1 MAMNNRVLSIEIGN
15 SFTKICEM
23 DYKVKKPKVYKVLT
37 VETPEGIVVD
47 GMLQPTQEY
56 ADRMVNALGTNGI
69 RTKKVIFTIS
79 STRVASREV
88 QIPNVKASKIEALV
102 KTNANEYFP
111 VDLTQY
117 EIGHYL
123 AGGLT
128 ENGKLRVMALAVPKA
143 LLDSYY
149 QLAQMCSWE
158 VECFD
163 YSSNSLY
170 QILRDEKSEKVTMVI
185 KIDENSTIVTV
196 LSAGKVLLQRTVAY
210 GVQDAIDTMIAS
222 GAYAV
227 NDPMSAV
234 ERFQKKTCLNR
245 VLHPGDKVWEENAGR
260 WEDEDAGNVEVT
272 EARQK
277 ITASLEPL
285 IVGVSR
291 VIDFYD
297 SRNSENPIEKSY
309 VTGLGGSFSGMS
321 KLFTNCLERKVHT
334 LSEMDDKIGMSK
346 AIRSTRP
353 AAYISCLGAVLAP
366 VGLIDKSTQKS
377 KGLTVVSGTN
387 YTFVSVA
394 VLVLGVILSIAMA
407 ATSVTRYLGNVAQ
420 NVYLQNR
427 VQELQPAQA
436 VYNDYLAAE
445 AQYDKYTY
453 LYAYTQTPNEN
464 LVEFINELEQILPD
478 SFYTNSFSSDQTGIS
493 MSVTVEGKAAA
504 ARTILNIR
512 NMQSIDDVEISNITD
527 SKDETGT
534 SIVTFSITGSYKV
547 LGVILSIAMAATSV
561 TRYLGNVAQ
570 NVYLQN
576 RVQELQPAQAVY
588 NDYLAAEAQYDKYTY
603 LYAYTQTPN
612 ENLVEFI
619 NELEQILPDSF
630 YTNSFS
636 SDQTGISMSVTV
648 EGKAAAARTIL
659 NIRNMQSIDDVE
671 ISNITDSKDE
681 TGTSIV
687 TFSITGS
694 YKELTDETEE
704 SGEAQADTQTAQ

>member
-1 MAMNNRVLSIEIGN
+1 MNNRVLSIEIGN
-15 SFTKICEM
+15 SFTKICEI

-37 VETPEGIVVD
+37 VETPEGVVVD

-56 ADRMVNALGTNGI
+56 ADHLVNALGTNGI
-69 RTKKVIFTIS
+69 RTKRVIFTIS

-88 QIPNVKASKIEALV
+88 QIPNVKANKIEALV
-102 KTNANEYFP
+102 KTNANDYFP

-128 ENGKLRVMALAVPKA
+128 EEGKLRVMALAVPKA
-143 LLDSYY
+143 LLNSYY
-149 QLAQMCSWE
+149 QLAQMCGWE

-170 QILRDEKSEKVTMVI
+170 QILRDEKSEKVTMMI
-185 KIDENSTIVTV
+185 KIDENNTIVTV

-210 GVQDAIDTMIAS
+210 GVQDAIETMIAS

-245 VLHPGDKVWEENAGR
+245 VLHQGDKLWEENAGR

-272 EARQK
+272 AARQK

-297 SRNSENPIEKSY
+297 SRNSDTPIERTY

-366 VGLIDKSTQKS
+366 VGLIDKSQQKA
-377 KGLTVVSGTN
+377 KGMTIVSGTN

-407 ATSVTRYLGNVAQ
+407 VTSLTRYFGTVAENVT
-420 NVYLQNR
+420 LQAR
-427 VQELQPAQA
+427 VEELQPAQT
-436 VYNDYLAAE
+436 VYNEYLSAA
-445 AQYDKYTY
+445 AQYDKYKY
-453 LYAYTQTPNEN
+453 LYEYTENPNEN

-478 SFYTNSFSSDQTGIS
+478 SFYTDSFSSDQTGIS
-493 MSVTVEGKAAA
+493 MTVNVEGKAAA

-512 NMQSIDDVEISNITD
+512 NMESIEDVQISNITD
-527 SKDETGT
+527 NQDEMGGSWVMFSMTGT
-534 SIVTFSITGSYKV
+534 YRE
-547 LGVILSIAMAATSV
+547 LS
-561 TRYLGNVAQ
+561 
-570 NVYLQN
+570 
-576 RVQELQPAQAVY
+576 
-588 NDYLAAEAQYDKYTY
+588 
-603 LYAYTQTPN
+603 
-612 ENLVEFI
+612 
-619 NELEQILPDSF
+619 
-630 YTNSFS
+630 
-636 SDQTGISMSVTV
+636 
-648 EGKAAAARTIL
+648 
-659 NIRNMQSIDDVE
+659 
-671 ISNITDSKDE
+671 
-681 TGTSIV
+681 
-687 TFSITGS
+687 
-694 YKELTDETEE
+694 DETEE
-704 SGEAQADTQTAQ
+704 TGETVESTQSVQ

>member
-1 MAMNNRVLSIEIGN
+1 MNNRVLSIEIGN
-15 SFTKICEM
+15 SFTKICEI

-37 VETPEGIVVD
+37 VETPEGVVVD

-56 ADRMVNALGTNGI
+56 ADHLVNALGTNGI
-69 RTKKVIFTIS
+69 RTKRVIFTIS

-88 QIPNVKASKIEALV
+88 QIPNVKANKIEALV
-102 KTNANEYFP
+102 KTNANDYFP

-128 ENGKLRVMALAVPKA
+128 EEGKLRVMALAVPKA
-143 LLDSYY
+143 LLNSYY
-149 QLAQMCSWE
+149 QLAQMCGWE

-170 QILRDEKSEKVTMVI
+170 QILRDEKSEKVTMMI

-210 GVQDAIDTMIAS
+210 GVQDAIETMIAS

-245 VLHPGDKVWEENAGR
+245 VLHQGDKLWEENAGR

-272 EARQK
+272 AARQK

-297 SRNSENPIEKSY
+297 SRNSDTPIERTY

-334 LSEMDDKIGMSK
+334 LSDMDDKIGMSK

-366 VGLIDKSTQKS
+366 VGLIDKSTQKA

-394 VLVLGVILSIAMA
+394 ILVLGVILSIAMA
-407 ATSVTRYLGNVAQ
+407 VTSLTRYFGTVAENVA
-420 NVYLQNR
+420 LQAR
-427 VQELQPAQA
+427 VEELQPAQA
-436 VYNDYLAAE
+436 VYNEYLSAA
-445 AQYDKYTY
+445 AQYDKYKY
-453 LYAYTQTPNEN
+453 LYEYTENPNEN
-464 LVEFINELEQILPD
+464 LVEFINELEQILPS
-478 SFYTNSFSSDQTGIS
+478 SFWTNSFSSDMEGIS

-512 NMQSIDDVEISNITD
+512 NMESIEDVQISNITD
-527 SKDETGT
+527 TQNELGESA
-534 SIVTFSITGSYKV
+534 VTFSITG
-547 LGVILSIAMAATSV
+547 
-561 TRYLGNVAQ
+561 
-570 NVYLQN
+570 
-576 RVQELQPAQAVY
+576 
-588 NDYLAAEAQYDKYTY
+588 TY
-603 LYAYTQTPN
+603 ADIHADTEET
-612 ENLVEFI
+612 E
-619 NELEQILPDSF
+619 S
-630 YTNSFS
+630 
-636 SDQTGISMSVTV
+636 TGDT
-648 EGKAAAARTIL
+648 
-659 NIRNMQSIDDVE
+659 
-671 ISNITDSKDE
+671 
-681 TGTSIV
+681 TGT
-687 TFSITGS
+687 
-694 YKELTDETEE
+694 
-704 SGEAQADTQTAQ
+704 TAQ

>member
-1 MAMNNRVLSIEIGN
+1 MAMNNRVLSIEISN
-15 SFTKICEM
+15 SFTKICEI

-37 VETPEGIVVD
+37 VETPEGVVVD

-56 ADRMVNALGTNGI
+56 ADHLVNALGTNGI
-69 RTKKVIFTIS
+69 RTKRVIFTIS

-88 QIPNVKASKIEALV
+88 QIPNVKANKIEALV
-102 KTNANEYFP
+102 KTNANDYFP

-128 ENGKLRVMALAVPKA
+128 EDGKLRVMALAVPKA
-143 LLDSYY
+143 LLNSYY
-149 QLAQMCSWE
+149 QLAQMCGWE

-170 QILRDEKSEKVTMVI
+170 QILRDEKTETVTMMI

-210 GVQDAIDTMIAS
+210 GVQDAIETMIAS

-245 VLHPGDKVWEENAGR
+245 VLHQGDKLWEENAGR

-272 EARQK
+272 AARQK
-277 ITASLEPL
+277 ITSSLETL

-297 SRNSENPIEKSY
+297 SRNGDNPIQKTF

-334 LSEMDDKIGMSK
+334 LSDMEDKIGMSK

-366 VGLIDKSTQKS
+366 VGLIDKSQQKA
-377 KGLTVVSGTN
+377 KGMTVVSGTN

-407 ATSVTRYLGNVAQ
+407 VTSLTRYFGTVAENVA
-420 NVYLQNR
+420 LQAR
-427 VQELQPAQA
+427 VEELQPAQA
-436 VYNDYLAAE
+436 VYNDYLATA
-445 AQYDKYTY
+445 AQYDKYQY
-453 LYAYTQTPNEN
+453 LYEYTENPNEN
-464 LVEFINELEQILPD
+464 LVEFINELEQILPS
-478 SFYTNSFSSDQTGIS
+478 SFWTNSFSSDMEGIS

-512 NMQSIDDVEISNITD
+512 NMESIEDVQISNITD
-527 SKDETGT
+527 SKDEAGKST
-534 SIVTFSITGSYKV
+534 VTFSITGTYK
-547 LGVILSIAMAATSV
+547 A
-561 TRYLGNVAQ
+561 
-570 NVYLQN
+570 
-576 RVQELQPAQAVY
+576 
-588 NDYLAAEAQYDKYTY
+588 
-603 LYAYTQTPN
+603 
-612 ENLVEFI
+612 
-619 NELEQILPDSF
+619 
-630 YTNSFS
+630 
-636 SDQTGISMSVTV
+636 
-648 EGKAAAARTIL
+648 
-659 NIRNMQSIDDVE
+659 
-671 ISNITDSKDE
+671 
-681 TGTSIV
+681 
-687 TFSITGS
+687 
-694 YKELTDETEE
+694 LTDESAEQT
-704 SGEAQADTQTAQ
+704 DTLTVQ

>member
-15 SFTKICEM
+15 SFTKICEI

-37 VETPEGIVVD
+37 VETPEGVVVD

-56 ADRMVNALGTNGI
+56 ADRMVSALGTNGI

-88 QIPNVKASKIEALV
+88 QIPNVKANKIEALV
-102 KTNANEYFP
+102 KTNANDYFP

-128 ENGKLRVMALAVPKA
+128 EEGKLRVMALAVPKA

-149 QLAQMCSWE
+149 QLAQMCGWE

-170 QILRDEKSEKVTMVI
+170 QILRDEKTETVTMMI

-210 GVQDAIDTMIAS
+210 GVQDAIETMIAS

-245 VLHPGDKVWEENAGR
+245 VLHQGDKLWEENAGR

-272 EARQK
+272 TARQK

-297 SRNSENPIEKSY
+297 SRNSDNPIQKTF

-366 VGLIDKSTQKS
+366 VGLIDKSQQKA
-377 KGLTVVSGTN
+377 KGMTVVSGTN

-407 ATSVTRYLGNVAQ
+407 VTSLTRYFGTVAENVA
-420 NVYLQNR
+420 LQAR
-427 VQELQPAQA
+427 VEELQPAQA
-436 VYNDYLAAE
+436 VYNEYLSAA
-445 AQYDKYTY
+445 AQYDKYKY
-453 LYAYTQTPNEN
+453 LYEYTENPNEN

-478 SFYTNSFSSDQTGIS
+478 SFYTDSFSSDQTGIS
-493 MSVTVEGKAAA
+493 MTVNVEGKAAA

-512 NMQSIDDVEISNITD
+512 NMESIEDVQISNITD
-527 SKDETGT
+527 NQDEMGGSWVMFSMTGT
-534 SIVTFSITGSYKV
+534 YRE
-547 LGVILSIAMAATSV
+547 LS
-561 TRYLGNVAQ
+561 
-570 NVYLQN
+570 
-576 RVQELQPAQAVY
+576 
-588 NDYLAAEAQYDKYTY
+588 
-603 LYAYTQTPN
+603 
-612 ENLVEFI
+612 
-619 NELEQILPDSF
+619 
-630 YTNSFS
+630 
-636 SDQTGISMSVTV
+636 
-648 EGKAAAARTIL
+648 
-659 NIRNMQSIDDVE
+659 
-671 ISNITDSKDE
+671 
-681 TGTSIV
+681 
-687 TFSITGS
+687 
-694 YKELTDETEE
+694 DETEE
-704 SGEAQADTQTAQ
+704 TGETVESTQSVQ

>member
-15 SFTKICEM
+15 SFTKICEI

-37 VETPEGIVVD
+37 VETPEGVVVD

-56 ADRMVNALGTNGI
+56 ADHLVNALGTNGI
-69 RTKKVIFTIS
+69 HTRRVIFTIS

-88 QIPNVKASKIEALV
+88 QIPNVKANKIEALV
-102 KTNANEYFP
+102 KTNANDYFP

-128 ENGKLRVMALAVPKA
+128 EEGKLRVMALAVPKA

-149 QLAQMCSWE
+149 QLAQMCGWE

-170 QILRDEKSEKVTMVI
+170 QILRDEKSEKVTMMI

-210 GVQDAIDTMIAS
+210 GVQDAIETMIAS

-245 VLHPGDKVWEENAGR
+245 VLHQGDKLWEENAGR

-272 EARQK
+272 AARQK
-277 ITASLEPL
+277 ITSSLEPL

-297 SRNSENPIEKSY
+297 SRNSNTPIERTY

-366 VGLIDKSTQKS
+366 VGLIDKSTQKA

-407 ATSVTRYLGNVAQ
+407 VTSLTRYFGTVAENVA
-420 NVYLQNR
+420 LQAR
-427 VQELQPAQA
+427 VEELQPAQT
-436 VYNDYLAAE
+436 VYNEYLSTA
-445 AQYDKYTY
+445 AQYDKYKY
-453 LYAYTQTPNEN
+453 LYEYTENPNEN
-464 LVEFINELEQILPD
+464 LVEFINELEQILPS
-478 SFYTNSFSSDQTGIS
+478 SFWTNSFSSDMEGIS

-512 NMQSIDDVEISNITD
+512 NMESIEDVQISNITD
-527 SKDETGT
+527 TQNELGESA
-534 SIVTFSITGSYKV
+534 VTFSITG
-547 LGVILSIAMAATSV
+547 
-561 TRYLGNVAQ
+561 
-570 NVYLQN
+570 
-576 RVQELQPAQAVY
+576 
-588 NDYLAAEAQYDKYTY
+588 TY
-603 LYAYTQTPN
+603 ADIHADTEET
-612 ENLVEFI
+612 E
-619 NELEQILPDSF
+619 S
-630 YTNSFS
+630 
-636 SDQTGISMSVTV
+636 TGDT
-648 EGKAAAARTIL
+648 
-659 NIRNMQSIDDVE
+659 
-671 ISNITDSKDE
+671 
-681 TGTSIV
+681 TGT
-687 TFSITGS
+687 
-694 YKELTDETEE
+694 
-704 SGEAQADTQTAQ
+704 TAQ

>member
-1 MAMNNRVLSIEIGN
+1 MNNRVLSIEIGN
-15 SFTKICEM
+15 SFTKICEI

-37 VETPEGIVVD
+37 VETPEGVVVD

-56 ADRMVNALGTNGI
+56 ADHLVNALGTNGI

-88 QIPNVKASKIEALV
+88 QIPNVKTNKIEALV
-102 KTNANEYFP
+102 KTNANDYFP

-128 ENGKLRVMALAVPKA
+128 EEGKLRVMALAVPKA

-149 QLAQMCSWE
+149 QLAQMCGWE

-170 QILRDEKSEKVTMVI
+170 QILRDEKSEKVTMMI

-210 GVQDAIDTMIAS
+210 GVQDAIETMIAS

-245 VLHPGDKVWEENAGR
+245 VLHQGDKLWEENAGR

-272 EARQK
+272 AARQK

-297 SRNSENPIEKSY
+297 SRNSDTPIERTY

-366 VGLIDKSTQKS
+366 VGLIDKSTQKA

-407 ATSVTRYLGNVAQ
+407 VTSLTRYFGTVAENVA
-420 NVYLQNR
+420 LQAR
-427 VQELQPAQA
+427 VEELQPAQT
-436 VYNDYLAAE
+436 VYNEYLSTA
-445 AQYDKYTY
+445 AQYDKYKY
-453 LYAYTQTPNEN
+453 LYEYTENPNEN

-478 SFYTNSFSSDQTGIS
+478 SFYTDSFSSDQTGIS
-493 MSVTVEGKAAA
+493 MTVNVEGKAAA

-512 NMQSIDDVEISNITD
+512 NMESIEDVQISNITD
-527 SKDETGT
+527 NQDEMGGSWVMFSMTGT
-534 SIVTFSITGSYKV
+534 YRE
-547 LGVILSIAMAATSV
+547 LS
-561 TRYLGNVAQ
+561 
-570 NVYLQN
+570 
-576 RVQELQPAQAVY
+576 
-588 NDYLAAEAQYDKYTY
+588 
-603 LYAYTQTPN
+603 
-612 ENLVEFI
+612 
-619 NELEQILPDSF
+619 
-630 YTNSFS
+630 
-636 SDQTGISMSVTV
+636 
-648 EGKAAAARTIL
+648 
-659 NIRNMQSIDDVE
+659 
-671 ISNITDSKDE
+671 
-681 TGTSIV
+681 
-687 TFSITGS
+687 
-694 YKELTDETEE
+694 DETEE
-704 SGEAQADTQTAQ
+704 TGETVESTQSVQ

>member
-1 MAMNNRVLSIEIGN
+1 MNNRVLSIEIGN
-15 SFTKICEM
+15 SFTKICEI

-37 VETPEGIVVD
+37 VETPEGVVVD

-56 ADRMVNALGTNGI
+56 ADHLVNALGTNGI
-69 RTKKVIFTIS
+69 RTRRVIFTIS

-88 QIPNVKASKIEALV
+88 QIPNVKANKIEALV
-102 KTNANEYFP
+102 KTNANDYFP

-128 ENGKLRVMALAVPKA
+128 EEGKLRVMALAVPKA

-149 QLAQMCSWE
+149 QLAQMCGWE

-170 QILRDEKSEKVTMVI
+170 QILRDEKSEKVTMMI

-210 GVQDAIDTMIAS
+210 GVQDAIETMIAS

-245 VLHPGDKVWEENAGR
+245 VLHQGDKLWEENAGR

-272 EARQK
+272 AARQK
-277 ITASLEPL
+277 ITSSLEPL

-297 SRNSENPIEKSY
+297 SRNSNTPIERTY

-334 LSEMDDKIGMSK
+334 LSDMDDKIGMSK

-366 VGLIDKSTQKS
+366 VGLIDKSQQKG
-377 KGLTVVSGTN
+377 KGMTVVSGTN

-407 ATSVTRYLGNVAQ
+407 VTSLTRYFGTVAENVA
-420 NVYLQNR
+420 LQAR
-427 VQELQPAQA
+427 VEELQPAQT
-436 VYNDYLAAE
+436 VYNEYLSAA
-445 AQYDKYTY
+445 AQYDKYKY
-453 LYAYTQTPNEN
+453 LYEYTENPNEN

-478 SFYTNSFSSDQTGIS
+478 SFYTDSFSSDQTGIS
-493 MSVTVEGKAAA
+493 MTVNVEGKAAA

-512 NMQSIDDVEISNITD
+512 NMESIEDVQISNITD
-527 SKDETGT
+527 NQDEMGGSWVMFSMTGT
-534 SIVTFSITGSYKV
+534 YRE
-547 LGVILSIAMAATSV
+547 LS
-561 TRYLGNVAQ
+561 
-570 NVYLQN
+570 
-576 RVQELQPAQAVY
+576 
-588 NDYLAAEAQYDKYTY
+588 
-603 LYAYTQTPN
+603 
-612 ENLVEFI
+612 
-619 NELEQILPDSF
+619 
-630 YTNSFS
+630 
-636 SDQTGISMSVTV
+636 
-648 EGKAAAARTIL
+648 
-659 NIRNMQSIDDVE
+659 
-671 ISNITDSKDE
+671 
-681 TGTSIV
+681 
-687 TFSITGS
+687 
-694 YKELTDETEE
+694 DETEE
-704 SGEAQADTQTAQ
+704 TGETVESTQSVQ

>member
-1 MAMNNRVLSIEIGN
+1 MAMNNRVLSIEISN
-15 SFTKICEM
+15 SFTKICEI

-37 VETPEGIVVD
+37 VETPEGVVVD

-56 ADRMVNALGTNGI
+56 ADHLVNALGTNGI
-69 RTKKVIFTIS
+69 HTKRVIFTIS

-88 QIPNVKASKIEALV
+88 QIPNVKANKIEALV
-102 KTNANEYFP
+102 KTNANDYFP

-128 ENGKLRVMALAVPKA
+128 EDGKLRVMALAVPKA
-143 LLDSYY
+143 LLNSYY
-149 QLAQMCSWE
+149 QLAQMCGWE

-170 QILRDEKSEKVTMVI
+170 QILRDEKTETVTMMI

-210 GVQDAIDTMIAS
+210 GVQDAIETMIAS

-245 VLHPGDKVWEENAGR
+245 VLHQGDKLWEENAGR

-272 EARQK
+272 AARQK
-277 ITASLEPL
+277 ITSTLEPL
-285 IVGVSR
+285 IVGVNR

-297 SRNSENPIEKSY
+297 SRNGDTPIERTY

-334 LSEMDDKIGMSK
+334 LSDMEDKIGMSK

-366 VGLIDKSTQKS
+366 VGLIDKSQQKA
-377 KGLTVVSGTN
+377 KGMTVVSGTN

-407 ATSVTRYLGNVAQ
+407 VTSLTRYFGTVAENVA
-420 NVYLQNR
+420 LQAR
-427 VQELQPAQA
+427 VEELQPAQT
-436 VYNDYLAAE
+436 VYNEYLSTA
-445 AQYDKYTY
+445 AQYDKYKY
-453 LYAYTQTPNEN
+453 LYEYTENPNEN

-478 SFYTNSFSSDQTGIS
+478 SFYTDSFSSDQTGIS
-493 MSVTVEGKAAA
+493 MTVNVEGKAAA

-512 NMQSIDDVEISNITD
+512 NMESIEDVQISNITD
-527 SKDETGT
+527 NQDEMGGSWVMFSMTGT
-534 SIVTFSITGSYKV
+534 YRE
-547 LGVILSIAMAATSV
+547 LS
-561 TRYLGNVAQ
+561 
-570 NVYLQN
+570 
-576 RVQELQPAQAVY
+576 
-588 NDYLAAEAQYDKYTY
+588 
-603 LYAYTQTPN
+603 
-612 ENLVEFI
+612 
-619 NELEQILPDSF
+619 
-630 YTNSFS
+630 
-636 SDQTGISMSVTV
+636 
-648 EGKAAAARTIL
+648 
-659 NIRNMQSIDDVE
+659 
-671 ISNITDSKDE
+671 
-681 TGTSIV
+681 
-687 TFSITGS
+687 
-694 YKELTDETEE
+694 DETEE
-704 SGEAQADTQTAQ
+704 TGETVESTQSVQ

>member
-1 MAMNNRVLSIEIGN
+1 MNNRVLSIEIGN
-15 SFTKICEM
+15 SFTKICEI

-37 VETPEGIVVD
+37 VETPEGVVVD

-56 ADRMVNALGTNGI
+56 ADHLVNALGTNGI
-69 RTKKVIFTIS
+69 RTRKVIFTIS

-88 QIPNVKASKIEALV
+88 QIPNVKANKIEALV
-102 KTNANEYFP
+102 KTNANDYFP

-128 ENGKLRVMALAVPKA
+128 EDGKLRVMALAVPKA
-143 LLDSYY
+143 LLNSYY
-149 QLAQMCSWE
+149 QLAQMCGWE

-170 QILRDEKSEKVTMVI
+170 QILRDEKTETVTMMI
-185 KIDENSTIVTV
+185 KIDENNTIVTV

-210 GVQDAIDTMIAS
+210 GVQDAIETMITS
-222 GAYAV
+222 GVYAV

-245 VLHPGDKVWEENAGR
+245 VLHQGDKLWEENAGR

-272 EARQK
+272 AARQK
-277 ITASLEPL
+277 ITSSLETL

-297 SRNSENPIEKSY
+297 SRNGDNPIQKTF

-334 LSEMDDKIGMSK
+334 LSDMEDKIGMSK

-366 VGLIDKSTQKS
+366 VGLIDKRQQKA
-377 KGLTVVSGTN
+377 KGMTVVSGTN

-407 ATSVTRYLGNVAQ
+407 VTSLTRYFGTVAENVA
-420 NVYLQNR
+420 LQAR
-427 VQELQPAQA
+427 VEELQPAQA
-436 VYNDYLAAE
+436 VYNDYLATA
-445 AQYDKYTY
+445 AQYDKYQY
-453 LYAYTQTPNEN
+453 LYEYTENPNEN
-464 LVEFINELEQILPD
+464 LVEFINELEQILPS
-478 SFYTNSFSSDQTGIS
+478 SFWTNSFSSDMEGIS

-512 NMQSIDDVEISNITD
+512 NMESIEDVQISNITD
-527 SKDETGT
+527 AQNELGESA
-534 SIVTFSITGSYKV
+534 VTFSITGTYADIHADSEEAENT
-547 LGVILSIAMAATSV
+547 GDAA
-561 TRYLGNVAQ
+561 
-570 NVYLQN
+570 
-576 RVQELQPAQAVY
+576 
-588 NDYLAAEAQYDKYTY
+588 
-603 LYAYTQTPN
+603 
-612 ENLVEFI
+612 
-619 NELEQILPDSF
+619 
-630 YTNSFS
+630 
-636 SDQTGISMSVTV
+636 
-648 EGKAAAARTIL
+648 
-659 NIRNMQSIDDVE
+659 
-671 ISNITDSKDE
+671 
-681 TGTSIV
+681 GT
-687 TFSITGS
+687 
-694 YKELTDETEE
+694 
-704 SGEAQADTQTAQ
+704 TAQ

>member
-1 MAMNNRVLSIEIGN
+1 MAMNNRVLSIEISN
-15 SFTKICEM
+15 SFTKICEI

-37 VETPEGIVVD
+37 VETPEGVVVD

-56 ADRMVNALGTNGI
+56 ADHLVNALGTNGI
-69 RTKKVIFTIS
+69 RTKRVIFTIS

-88 QIPNVKASKIEALV
+88 QIPNVKANKIEALV
-102 KTNANEYFP
+102 KTNANDYFP

-128 ENGKLRVMALAVPKA
+128 EDGKLRVMALAVPKA
-143 LLDSYY
+143 LLNSYY
-149 QLAQMCSWE
+149 QLAQMCGWE

-170 QILRDEKSEKVTMVI
+170 QILRDEKSEKVTMMI
-185 KIDENSTIVTV
+185 KIDENNTIVTV

-210 GVQDAIDTMIAS
+210 GVQDAIETMIAS

-245 VLHPGDKVWEENAGR
+245 VLHQGDKLWEENAGR

-272 EARQK
+272 AARQK
-277 ITASLEPL
+277 ITSTLEPL
-285 IVGVSR
+285 IVGVNR

-297 SRNSENPIEKSY
+297 SRNGDTPIERTY

-334 LSEMDDKIGMSK
+334 LSDMEDKIGMSK

-366 VGLIDKSTQKS
+366 VGLIDKSQQKA
-377 KGLTVVSGTN
+377 KGMTVVSGTN

-407 ATSVTRYLGNVAQ
+407 VTSLTRYFGTVAENVA
-420 NVYLQNR
+420 LQAR
-427 VQELQPAQA
+427 VEELQPAQT
-436 VYNDYLAAE
+436 VYNEYLSTA
-445 AQYDKYTY
+445 AQYDKYKY
-453 LYAYTQTPNEN
+453 LYEYTENPNEN

-478 SFYTNSFSSDQTGIS
+478 SFYTDSFSSDQTGIS
-493 MSVTVEGKAAA
+493 MTVNVEGKAAA

-512 NMQSIDDVEISNITD
+512 NMESIEDVQISNITD
-527 SKDETGT
+527 NQDEMGGSWVMFSMTGT
-534 SIVTFSITGSYKV
+534 YRE
-547 LGVILSIAMAATSV
+547 LS
-561 TRYLGNVAQ
+561 
-570 NVYLQN
+570 
-576 RVQELQPAQAVY
+576 
-588 NDYLAAEAQYDKYTY
+588 
-603 LYAYTQTPN
+603 
-612 ENLVEFI
+612 
-619 NELEQILPDSF
+619 
-630 YTNSFS
+630 
-636 SDQTGISMSVTV
+636 
-648 EGKAAAARTIL
+648 
-659 NIRNMQSIDDVE
+659 
-671 ISNITDSKDE
+671 
-681 TGTSIV
+681 
-687 TFSITGS
+687 
-694 YKELTDETEE
+694 DETEE
-704 SGEAQADTQTAQ
+704 TGETVESTQSVQ

>member
-1 MAMNNRVLSIEIGN
+1 MNNRVLSIEISN
-15 SFTKICEM
+15 SFTKICEI

-37 VETPEGIVVD
+37 VETPEGVVVD

-56 ADRMVNALGTNGI
+56 ADHLVNALGTNGI
-69 RTKKVIFTIS
+69 HTKRVIFTIS

-88 QIPNVKASKIEALV
+88 QIPNVKANKIEALV
-102 KTNANEYFP
+102 KTNANDYFP

-128 ENGKLRVMALAVPKA
+128 EEGKLRVMALAVPKA

-149 QLAQMCSWE
+149 QLAQMCGWE

-170 QILRDEKSEKVTMVI
+170 QILRDEKTETVTMMI

-210 GVQDAIDTMIAS
+210 GVQDAIETMIAS
-222 GAYAV
+222 GVYAV

-245 VLHPGDKVWEENAGR
+245 VLHQGDKLWEENAGR

-272 EARQK
+272 AARQK
-277 ITASLEPL
+277 ITSSLEPL

-297 SRNSENPIEKSY
+297 SRNSDTPIERTY

-334 LSEMDDKIGMSK
+334 LSDMEDKIGMSK

-366 VGLIDKSTQKS
+366 VGLIDKSQQKA
-377 KGLTVVSGTN
+377 KGMTVVSGTN

-407 ATSVTRYLGNVAQ
+407 VTSLTRYFGTVAENVA
-420 NVYLQNR
+420 LQAR
-427 VQELQPAQA
+427 VEELQPAQT
-436 VYNDYLAAE
+436 VYNEYLSTA
-445 AQYDKYTY
+445 AQYDKYKY
-453 LYAYTQTPNEN
+453 LYEYTENPNEN
-464 LVEFINELEQILPD
+464 LVEFINELEQILPS
-478 SFYTNSFSSDQTGIS
+478 SFWTNSFSSDMEGIS

-512 NMQSIDDVEISNITD
+512 NMESIEDVQISNITD
-527 SKDETGT
+527 TQNELGESA
-534 SIVTFSITGSYKV
+534 VTFSITG
-547 LGVILSIAMAATSV
+547 
-561 TRYLGNVAQ
+561 
-570 NVYLQN
+570 
-576 RVQELQPAQAVY
+576 
-588 NDYLAAEAQYDKYTY
+588 TY
-603 LYAYTQTPN
+603 ADIHADTEET
-612 ENLVEFI
+612 E
-619 NELEQILPDSF
+619 S
-630 YTNSFS
+630 
-636 SDQTGISMSVTV
+636 TGDT
-648 EGKAAAARTIL
+648 
-659 NIRNMQSIDDVE
+659 
-671 ISNITDSKDE
+671 
-681 TGTSIV
+681 TGT
-687 TFSITGS
+687 
-694 YKELTDETEE
+694 
-704 SGEAQADTQTAQ
+704 TAQ

>member
-15 SFTKICEM
+15 SFTKICEI

-37 VETPEGIVVD
+37 VETPEGVVVD

-56 ADRMVNALGTNGI
+56 ADHLVNALGTNGI
-69 RTKKVIFTIS
+69 RTKRVIFTIS

-102 KTNANEYFP
+102 KTNANDYFP

-128 ENGKLRVMALAVPKA
+128 EEGKLRVMALAVPKA

-149 QLAQMCSWE
+149 QLAQMCGWE

-170 QILRDEKSEKVTMVI
+170 QILRDEKSEKVTMMI

-210 GVQDAIDTMIAS
+210 GVQDAIETMIAS

-245 VLHPGDKVWEENAGR
+245 VLHQGDKLWEENAGR

-272 EARQK
+272 AARQK
-277 ITASLEPL
+277 ITSSLEPL

-297 SRNSENPIEKSY
+297 SRNSDTPIERTY

-366 VGLIDKSTQKS
+366 VGLIDKSTQKA
-377 KGLTVVSGTN
+377 KGLTGVSGTN

-394 VLVLGVILSIAMA
+394 ILVLGVILSIAMA
-407 ATSVTRYLGNVAQ
+407 VTSLTRYFGTVAENVA
-420 NVYLQNR
+420 LQAR
-427 VQELQPAQA
+427 VEELQPAQT
-436 VYNDYLAAE
+436 VYNEYLSAA
-445 AQYDKYTY
+445 AQYDKYKY
-453 LYAYTQTPNEN
+453 LYEYTENPNEN

-478 SFYTNSFSSDQTGIS
+478 SFYTESFSSDQTGIS
-493 MSVTVEGKAAA
+493 MTVNVEGKAAA

-512 NMQSIDDVEISNITD
+512 NMESIEDVQISNITD
-527 SKDETGT
+527 NQDEMGGSWVMFSMTGT
-534 SIVTFSITGSYKV
+534 Y
-547 LGVILSIAMAATSV
+547 
-561 TRYLGNVAQ
+561 R
-570 NVYLQN
+570 
-576 RVQELQPAQAVY
+576 
-588 NDYLAAEAQYDKYTY
+588 
-603 LYAYTQTPN
+603 
-612 ENLVEFI
+612 
-619 NELEQILPDSF
+619 
-630 YTNSFS
+630 
-636 SDQTGISMSVTV
+636 
-648 EGKAAAARTIL
+648 
-659 NIRNMQSIDDVE
+659 
-671 ISNITDSKDE
+671 
-681 TGTSIV
+681 
-687 TFSITGS
+687 
-694 YKELTDETEE
+694 ELTDETEE
-704 SGEAQADTQTAQ
+704 TGETVESTQSVQ

>member
-1 MAMNNRVLSIEIGN
+1 MAMNNRVLSIEISN
-15 SFTKICEM
+15 SFTKICEI

-37 VETPEGIVVD
+37 VETPEGVVVD

-56 ADRMVNALGTNGI
+56 ADHLVNALGTNGI
-69 RTKKVIFTIS
+69 HTRRVIFTIS

-88 QIPNVKASKIEALV
+88 QIPNVKANKIEALV
-102 KTNANEYFP
+102 KTNANDYFP

-128 ENGKLRVMALAVPKA
+128 EEGKLRVMALAVPKA
-143 LLDSYY
+143 LLNSYY
-149 QLAQMCSWE
+149 QLAQMCGWE

-170 QILRDEKSEKVTMVI
+170 QILRDEKTETVTMMI

-210 GVQDAIDTMIAS
+210 GVQDAIETMIAS

-245 VLHPGDKVWEENAGR
+245 VLHQGDKLWEENAGR

-272 EARQK
+272 AARQK
-277 ITASLEPL
+277 ITSSLETL

-297 SRNSENPIEKSY
+297 SRNGDNPIQKTF

-366 VGLIDKSTQKS
+366 VGLIDKSTQKA

-407 ATSVTRYLGNVAQ
+407 VTSLTRYFGTVAENVA
-420 NVYLQNR
+420 LQAR
-427 VQELQPAQA
+427 VEELQPAQT
-436 VYNDYLAAE
+436 VYNEYLSAA
-445 AQYDKYTY
+445 AQYDKYKY
-453 LYAYTQTPNEN
+453 LYEYTENPNEN

-478 SFYTNSFSSDQTGIS
+478 SFYTDSFSSDQTGIS
-493 MSVTVEGKAAA
+493 MTVNVEGKAAA

-512 NMQSIDDVEISNITD
+512 NMESIEDVQISNITD
-527 SKDETGT
+527 NQDEMGGSWVMFSMTGT
-534 SIVTFSITGSYKV
+534 YRE
-547 LGVILSIAMAATSV
+547 LS
-561 TRYLGNVAQ
+561 
-570 NVYLQN
+570 
-576 RVQELQPAQAVY
+576 
-588 NDYLAAEAQYDKYTY
+588 
-603 LYAYTQTPN
+603 
-612 ENLVEFI
+612 
-619 NELEQILPDSF
+619 
-630 YTNSFS
+630 
-636 SDQTGISMSVTV
+636 
-648 EGKAAAARTIL
+648 
-659 NIRNMQSIDDVE
+659 
-671 ISNITDSKDE
+671 
-681 TGTSIV
+681 
-687 TFSITGS
+687 
-694 YKELTDETEE
+694 DETEE
-704 SGEAQADTQTAQ
+704 TGETVESTQSVQ

>member
-15 SFTKICEM
+15 SFTKICEI

-37 VETPEGIVVD
+37 VETPEGVVVD

-56 ADRMVNALGTNGI
+56 ADHLVNALGTNGI
-69 RTKKVIFTIS
+69 RTKRVIFTIS

-88 QIPNVKASKIEALV
+88 QIPNVKANKIEALV
-102 KTNANEYFP
+102 KTNANDYFP

-128 ENGKLRVMALAVPKA
+128 EEGKLRVMALAVPKA
-143 LLDSYY
+143 LLNSYY
-149 QLAQMCSWE
+149 QLAQMCGWE

-170 QILRDEKSEKVTMVI
+170 QILRDEKSEKVTMMI

-210 GVQDAIDTMIAS
+210 GVQDAIETMIAS

-245 VLHPGDKVWEENAGR
+245 VLHPGDKLWEENAGR
-260 WEDEDAGNVEVT
+260 WEDEDAGNAEVT
-272 EARQK
+272 AARQK
-277 ITASLEPL
+277 ITSSLEPL

-297 SRNSENPIEKSY
+297 SRNSDTPIERTY

-334 LSEMDDKIGMSK
+334 LSDMDDKIGMSK

-366 VGLIDKSTQKS
+366 VGLIDKSTQKA

-394 VLVLGVILSIAMA
+394 ILVLGVILSIAMA
-407 ATSVTRYLGNVAQ
+407 VTSLTRYFGTVAENVA
-420 NVYLQNR
+420 LQAR
-427 VQELQPAQA
+427 VEELQPAQT
-436 VYNDYLAAE
+436 VYNEYLSTA
-445 AQYDKYTY
+445 AQYDKYKY
-453 LYAYTQTPNEN
+453 LYEYTENPNEN

-478 SFYTNSFSSDQTGIS
+478 SFYTDSFSSDQTGIS
-493 MSVTVEGKAAA
+493 MTVNVEGKAAA

-512 NMQSIDDVEISNITD
+512 NMESIEDVQISNITD
-527 SKDETGT
+527 NQDEMGGSWVMFSMTGT
-534 SIVTFSITGSYKV
+534 YRE
-547 LGVILSIAMAATSV
+547 LS
-561 TRYLGNVAQ
+561 
-570 NVYLQN
+570 
-576 RVQELQPAQAVY
+576 
-588 NDYLAAEAQYDKYTY
+588 
-603 LYAYTQTPN
+603 
-612 ENLVEFI
+612 
-619 NELEQILPDSF
+619 
-630 YTNSFS
+630 
-636 SDQTGISMSVTV
+636 
-648 EGKAAAARTIL
+648 
-659 NIRNMQSIDDVE
+659 
-671 ISNITDSKDE
+671 
-681 TGTSIV
+681 
-687 TFSITGS
+687 
-694 YKELTDETEE
+694 DETEE
-704 SGEAQADTQTAQ
+704 TGETVESTQSVQ

>member
-1 MAMNNRVLSIEIGN
+1 MNNRVLSIEIGN
-15 SFTKICEM
+15 SFTKICEI

-37 VETPEGIVVD
+37 VETPEGVVVD

-56 ADRMVNALGTNGI
+56 ADHLVNALATNGI

-88 QIPNVKASKIEALV
+88 QIPNVKANKIEALV
-102 KTNANEYFP
+102 KTNANDYFP

-128 ENGKLRVMALAVPKA
+128 EEGKLRVMALAVPKA
-143 LLDSYY
+143 LLNSYY
-149 QLAQMCSWE
+149 QLAQMCGWE

-170 QILRDEKSEKVTMVI
+170 QILRDEKSEKVTMMI

-210 GVQDAIDTMIAS
+210 GVQDAIETMIAS

-245 VLHPGDKVWEENAGR
+245 VLHQGDKVWEENAGR

-272 EARQK
+272 AARQK

-297 SRNSENPIEKSY
+297 SRNGDTPIERTY

-334 LSEMDDKIGMSK
+334 LSDMEDKIGMSK

-366 VGLIDKSTQKS
+366 VGLIDKSQQKA
-377 KGLTVVSGTN
+377 KGMTVVSGTN

-407 ATSVTRYLGNVAQ
+407 VTSLTRYFGTVAENVA
-420 NVYLQNR
+420 LQAR
-427 VQELQPAQA
+427 VEELQPAQA
-436 VYNDYLAAE
+436 VYNDYLATA
-445 AQYDKYTY
+445 AQYDKYQY
-453 LYAYTQTPNEN
+453 LYEYTENPNEN
-464 LVEFINELEQILPD
+464 LVEFINELEQILPS
-478 SFYTNSFSSDQTGIS
+478 SFWTNSFSSDQEGIS
-493 MSVTVEGKAAA
+493 MSVTVTGKEAA

-512 NMQSIDDVEISNITD
+512 NMQSIEDVQISNITD
-527 SKDETGT
+527 TQNELGESA
-534 SIVTFSITGSYKV
+534 VTFSITGTYADIHADSEEAENT
-547 LGVILSIAMAATSV
+547 GDAA
-561 TRYLGNVAQ
+561 
-570 NVYLQN
+570 
-576 RVQELQPAQAVY
+576 
-588 NDYLAAEAQYDKYTY
+588 
-603 LYAYTQTPN
+603 
-612 ENLVEFI
+612 
-619 NELEQILPDSF
+619 
-630 YTNSFS
+630 
-636 SDQTGISMSVTV
+636 
-648 EGKAAAARTIL
+648 
-659 NIRNMQSIDDVE
+659 
-671 ISNITDSKDE
+671 
-681 TGTSIV
+681 GT
-687 TFSITGS
+687 
-694 YKELTDETEE
+694 
-704 SGEAQADTQTAQ
+704 TAQ

>member
-1 MAMNNRVLSIEIGN
+1 MAMNNRVLSIELGN
-15 SFTKICEM
+15 SFTKICEI

-37 VETPEGIVVD
+37 VETPEGVVVD

-56 ADRMVNALGTNGI
+56 ADHLVNALGTNGI
-69 RTKKVIFTIS
+69 RTKRVIFTIS

-102 KTNANEYFP
+102 KTNANDYFP

-128 ENGKLRVMALAVPKA
+128 EEGKLRVMALAVPKA
-143 LLDSYY
+143 LLNSYY
-149 QLAQMCSWE
+149 QLAQMCGWE

-170 QILRDEKSEKVTMVI
+170 QILRDEKSEKVTMMI

-210 GVQDAIDTMIAS
+210 GVQDAIETMIAS

-245 VLHPGDKVWEENAGR
+245 VLHPGDKLWEENAGR

-272 EARQK
+272 AARQK
-277 ITASLEPL
+277 ITSTLEPL

-297 SRNSENPIEKSY
+297 SRNGDTPIERTY

-366 VGLIDKSTQKS
+366 VGLIDKSQQKA
-377 KGLTVVSGTN
+377 KGMTVVSGTN

-407 ATSVTRYLGNVAQ
+407 VTSMTRYFGTVAENVA
-420 NVYLQNR
+420 LQAR
-427 VQELQPAQA
+427 VEELQPAQT
-436 VYNDYLAAE
+436 VYNEYLSAA
-445 AQYDKYTY
+445 AQYDKYEY
-453 LYAYTQTPNEN
+453 LYAYTETPNEN
-464 LVEFINELEQILPD
+464 LVEFINELEQILPS
-478 SFYTNSFSSDQTGIS
+478 SFWTNSFSSDLEGIS
-493 MSVTVEGKAAA
+493 MSVSVVGKEAA

-512 NMQSIDDVEISNITD
+512 NMKSISDVQISNITD
-527 SKDETGT
+527 AQNELGESA
-534 SIVTFSITGSYKV
+534 VTFSITG
-547 LGVILSIAMAATSV
+547 
-561 TRYLGNVAQ
+561 
-570 NVYLQN
+570 
-576 RVQELQPAQAVY
+576 
-588 NDYLAAEAQYDKYTY
+588 TY
-603 LYAYTQTPN
+603 ADLN
-612 ENLVEFI
+612 E
-619 NELEQILPDSF
+619 
-630 YTNSFS
+630 
-636 SDQTGISMSVTV
+636 
-648 EGKAAAARTIL
+648 
-659 NIRNMQSIDDVE
+659 
-671 ISNITDSKDE
+671 
-681 TGTSIV
+681 
-687 TFSITGS
+687 
-694 YKELTDETEE
+694 ETEE
-704 SGEAQADTQTAQ
+704 TEETGETSGTTAQ

>member
-15 SFTKICEM
+15 SFTKICEI

-37 VETPEGIVVD
+37 VETPEGVVVD

-56 ADRMVNALGTNGI
+56 ADHLVNALGTNGI
-69 RTKKVIFTIS
+69 RTKRVIFTIS

-88 QIPNVKASKIEALV
+88 QIPNVKANKIEALV
-102 KTNANEYFP
+102 KTNANDYFP

-128 ENGKLRVMALAVPKA
+128 EEGKLRVMALAVPKA

-149 QLAQMCSWE
+149 QLAQMCGWE

-170 QILRDEKSEKVTMVI
+170 QILRDEKSEKVTMMI

-210 GVQDAIDTMIAS
+210 GVQDAIETMIAS

-245 VLHPGDKVWEENAGR
+245 VLHQGDKLWEENAGR

-272 EARQK
+272 AARQK

-297 SRNSENPIEKSY
+297 SRNSDTPIERTY

-366 VGLIDKSTQKS
+366 VGLIDKSTQKA

-387 YTFVSVA
+387 YAFVSVA

-407 ATSVTRYLGNVAQ
+407 VTSLTRYFGTVAENVA
-420 NVYLQNR
+420 LQAR
-427 VQELQPAQA
+427 VEELQPAQT
-436 VYNDYLAAE
+436 VYNEYLSTA
-445 AQYDKYTY
+445 AQYDKYKY
-453 LYAYTQTPNEN
+453 LYEYTENPNVN

-478 SFYTNSFSSDQTGIS
+478 SFYTDSFSSDQTGIS
-493 MSVTVEGKAAA
+493 MTVNVEGKAAA

-512 NMQSIDDVEISNITD
+512 NMESIEDVQISNITD
-527 SKDETGT
+527 NQDEMGGSWVMFSMTGT
-534 SIVTFSITGSYKV
+534 YRE
-547 LGVILSIAMAATSV
+547 LS
-561 TRYLGNVAQ
+561 
-570 NVYLQN
+570 
-576 RVQELQPAQAVY
+576 
-588 NDYLAAEAQYDKYTY
+588 
-603 LYAYTQTPN
+603 
-612 ENLVEFI
+612 
-619 NELEQILPDSF
+619 
-630 YTNSFS
+630 
-636 SDQTGISMSVTV
+636 
-648 EGKAAAARTIL
+648 
-659 NIRNMQSIDDVE
+659 
-671 ISNITDSKDE
+671 
-681 TGTSIV
+681 
-687 TFSITGS
+687 
-694 YKELTDETEE
+694 DETEE
-704 SGEAQADTQTAQ
+704 TGETVESTQSVQ

>member
-15 SFTKICEM
+15 SFTKICEI

-37 VETPEGIVVD
+37 VETPEGVVVD

-56 ADRMVNALGTNGI
+56 ADHLVNALGTNGI
-69 RTKKVIFTIS
+69 RTKRVIFTIS

-102 KTNANEYFP
+102 KTNANDYFP

-128 ENGKLRVMALAVPKA
+128 EEGKLRVMALAVPKA

-149 QLAQMCSWE
+149 QLAQMCGWE

-170 QILRDEKSEKVTMVI
+170 QILRDEKSEKVTMMI

-210 GVQDAIDTMIAS
+210 GVQDAIETMIAS

-245 VLHPGDKVWEENAGR
+245 VLHQGDKLWEENAGR
-260 WEDEDAGNVEVT
+260 WEDEDAGNAEVT
-272 EARQK
+272 AARQK
-277 ITASLEPL
+277 ITSSLEPL

-297 SRNSENPIEKSY
+297 SRNSDTPIERTY

-334 LSEMDDKIGMSK
+334 LSDMDDKIGMSK

-366 VGLIDKSTQKS
+366 VGLIDKSTQKA

-394 VLVLGVILSIAMA
+394 ILVLGVILSIAMA
-407 ATSVTRYLGNVAQ
+407 VTSLTRYFGTVAENVA
-420 NVYLQNR
+420 LQAR
-427 VQELQPAQA
+427 VEELQPAQA
-436 VYNDYLAAE
+436 VYNEYLSAA
-445 AQYDKYTY
+445 AQYDKYKY
-453 LYAYTQTPNEN
+453 LYEYTENPNEN
-464 LVEFINELEQILPD
+464 LVEFINELEQILPS
-478 SFYTNSFSSDQTGIS
+478 SFWTNSFSSDMEGIS

-512 NMQSIDDVEISNITD
+512 NMESIEDVQISNITD
-527 SKDETGT
+527 TQNELGESA
-534 SIVTFSITGSYKV
+534 VTFSITG
-547 LGVILSIAMAATSV
+547 
-561 TRYLGNVAQ
+561 
-570 NVYLQN
+570 
-576 RVQELQPAQAVY
+576 
-588 NDYLAAEAQYDKYTY
+588 TY
-603 LYAYTQTPN
+603 ADIHADTEET
-612 ENLVEFI
+612 E
-619 NELEQILPDSF
+619 S
-630 YTNSFS
+630 
-636 SDQTGISMSVTV
+636 TGDT
-648 EGKAAAARTIL
+648 
-659 NIRNMQSIDDVE
+659 
-671 ISNITDSKDE
+671 
-681 TGTSIV
+681 TGT
-687 TFSITGS
+687 
-694 YKELTDETEE
+694 
-704 SGEAQADTQTAQ
+704 TAQ

>member
-15 SFTKICEM
+15 SFTKICEI

-37 VETPEGIVVD
+37 VETPEGVVVD

-56 ADRMVNALGTNGI
+56 ADHLVSALGTNGI
-69 RTKKVIFTIS
+69 RTKRVIFTIS

-88 QIPNVKASKIEALV
+88 QIPNVKANKIEALV
-102 KTNANEYFP
+102 KTNANDYFP

-128 ENGKLRVMALAVPKA
+128 EEGKLRVMALAVPKA

-149 QLAQMCSWE
+149 QLAQMCGWE

-170 QILRDEKSEKVTMVI
+170 QILRDEKSEKVTMMI

-210 GVQDAIDTMIAS
+210 GVQDAIETMIAS

-245 VLHPGDKVWEENAGR
+245 VLHQGDKVWEENAGR

-272 EARQK
+272 AARQK

-297 SRNSENPIEKSY
+297 SRNGDTPIERTY

-334 LSEMDDKIGMSK
+334 LSDMEDKIGMSK

-366 VGLIDKSTQKS
+366 VGLIDKSQQKA
-377 KGLTVVSGTN
+377 KGMTVVSGTN

-407 ATSVTRYLGNVAQ
+407 VTSLTRYFGTVAENVA
-420 NVYLQNR
+420 LQAR
-427 VQELQPAQA
+427 VEELQPAQT
-436 VYNDYLAAE
+436 VYNDYLATA
-445 AQYDKYTY
+445 AQYDKYQY
-453 LYAYTQTPNEN
+453 LYEYTENPNEN
-464 LVEFINELEQILPD
+464 LVEFINELEQILPS
-478 SFYTNSFSSDQTGIS
+478 SFWTNSFSSDQEGIS
-493 MSVTVEGKAAA
+493 MSVTVTGKEAA

-512 NMQSIDDVEISNITD
+512 NMQSIEDVQISNITD
-527 SKDETGT
+527 TQNELGESA
-534 SIVTFSITGSYKV
+534 VTFSITGTYADIHADSEEAENT
-547 LGVILSIAMAATSV
+547 GDAA
-561 TRYLGNVAQ
+561 
-570 NVYLQN
+570 
-576 RVQELQPAQAVY
+576 
-588 NDYLAAEAQYDKYTY
+588 
-603 LYAYTQTPN
+603 
-612 ENLVEFI
+612 
-619 NELEQILPDSF
+619 
-630 YTNSFS
+630 
-636 SDQTGISMSVTV
+636 
-648 EGKAAAARTIL
+648 
-659 NIRNMQSIDDVE
+659 
-671 ISNITDSKDE
+671 
-681 TGTSIV
+681 GT
-687 TFSITGS
+687 
-694 YKELTDETEE
+694 
-704 SGEAQADTQTAQ
+704 TAQ

>member
-15 SFTKICEM
+15 SFTKICEI

-37 VETPEGIVVD
+37 VETPEGVVVD

-56 ADRMVNALGTNGI
+56 ADHLVNALGTNGI
-69 RTKKVIFTIS
+69 RTKRVIFTIS

-102 KTNANEYFP
+102 KTNANDYFP

-128 ENGKLRVMALAVPKA
+128 EEGKLRVMALAVPKA
-143 LLDSYY
+143 LLNSYY
-149 QLAQMCSWE
+149 QLAKMCGWE

-170 QILRDEKSEKVTMVI
+170 QILRDEKTETVTMMI

-210 GVQDAIDTMIAS
+210 GVQDAIETMIAS

-245 VLHPGDKVWEENAGR
+245 VLHQGDKLWEENAGR

-272 EARQK
+272 AARQK
-277 ITASLEPL
+277 ITSSLEPL

-297 SRNSENPIEKSY
+297 SRNGDNPIQKTF

-334 LSEMDDKIGMSK
+334 LSDMEDKIGMSK

-366 VGLIDKSTQKS
+366 VGLIDKSQQKT
-377 KGLTVVSGTN
+377 KGMTVVSGTN

-407 ATSVTRYLGNVAQ
+407 VTSLTRYFGTVAENVA
-420 NVYLQNR
+420 LQAR
-427 VQELQPAQA
+427 VEELQPAQA
-436 VYNDYLAAE
+436 VYNDYLATA
-445 AQYDKYTY
+445 AQYDKYQY
-453 LYAYTQTPNEN
+453 LYEYTENPNEN
-464 LVEFINELEQILPD
+464 LVEFINELEQILPS
-478 SFYTNSFSSDQTGIS
+478 SFWTNSFSSDMEGIS

-512 NMQSIDDVEISNITD
+512 NMESIEDVQISNITD
-527 SKDETGT
+527 AQNELGESA
-534 SIVTFSITGSYKV
+534 VTFSITGTYADIHADSEEAENT
-547 LGVILSIAMAATSV
+547 GDAA
-561 TRYLGNVAQ
+561 
-570 NVYLQN
+570 
-576 RVQELQPAQAVY
+576 
-588 NDYLAAEAQYDKYTY
+588 
-603 LYAYTQTPN
+603 
-612 ENLVEFI
+612 
-619 NELEQILPDSF
+619 
-630 YTNSFS
+630 
-636 SDQTGISMSVTV
+636 
-648 EGKAAAARTIL
+648 
-659 NIRNMQSIDDVE
+659 
-671 ISNITDSKDE
+671 
-681 TGTSIV
+681 GT
-687 TFSITGS
+687 
-694 YKELTDETEE
+694 
-704 SGEAQADTQTAQ
+704 TAQ

>member
-15 SFTKICEM
+15 SFTKICEI

-37 VETPEGIVVD
+37 VETPEGVVVD

-56 ADRMVNALGTNGI
+56 ADHLVNALGTNGI
-69 RTKKVIFTIS
+69 HTRRVIFTIS

-88 QIPNVKASKIEALV
+88 QIPNVKANKIEALV
-102 KTNANEYFP
+102 KTNANDYFP

-128 ENGKLRVMALAVPKA
+128 EEGKLRVMALAVPKA

-149 QLAQMCSWE
+149 QLAQMCGWE

-170 QILRDEKSEKVTMVI
+170 QILRDEKSEKVTMMI

-210 GVQDAIDTMIAS
+210 GVQDAIETMIAS

-245 VLHPGDKVWEENAGR
+245 VLHQGDKLWEENAGR
-260 WEDEDAGNVEVT
+260 WEDEDAGNAEVT
-272 EARQK
+272 AARQK
-277 ITASLEPL
+277 ITSSLEPL

-297 SRNSENPIEKSY
+297 SRNSNTPIERTY

-334 LSEMDDKIGMSK
+334 LSDMDDKIGMSK

-366 VGLIDKSTQKS
+366 VGLIDKSQQKA
-377 KGLTVVSGTN
+377 KGMTVVSGTN

-407 ATSVTRYLGNVAQ
+407 VTSLTRYFGTVAENVT
-420 NVYLQNR
+420 LQAR
-427 VQELQPAQA
+427 VEELQPAQT
-436 VYNDYLAAE
+436 VYNEYLSTA
-445 AQYDKYTY
+445 AQYDKYKY
-453 LYAYTQTPNEN
+453 LYEYTENPNEN

-478 SFYTNSFSSDQTGIS
+478 SFYTDSFSSDQTGIS
-493 MSVTVEGKAAA
+493 MTVNVEGKAAA

-512 NMQSIDDVEISNITD
+512 NMESIEDVQISNITD
-527 SKDETGT
+527 NQDEMGGSWVMFSMTGT
-534 SIVTFSITGSYKV
+534 YRE
-547 LGVILSIAMAATSV
+547 LS
-561 TRYLGNVAQ
+561 
-570 NVYLQN
+570 
-576 RVQELQPAQAVY
+576 
-588 NDYLAAEAQYDKYTY
+588 
-603 LYAYTQTPN
+603 
-612 ENLVEFI
+612 
-619 NELEQILPDSF
+619 
-630 YTNSFS
+630 
-636 SDQTGISMSVTV
+636 
-648 EGKAAAARTIL
+648 
-659 NIRNMQSIDDVE
+659 
-671 ISNITDSKDE
+671 
-681 TGTSIV
+681 
-687 TFSITGS
+687 
-694 YKELTDETEE
+694 DETEE
-704 SGEAQADTQTAQ
+704 TGETVESTQSVQ

>member
-15 SFTKICEM
+15 SFTKICEI

-37 VETPEGIVVD
+37 VETPEGVVVD

-56 ADRMVNALGTNGI
+56 ADHLVNALGTNGI
-69 RTKKVIFTIS
+69 RTKRVIFTIS

-102 KTNANEYFP
+102 KTNANDYFP

-128 ENGKLRVMALAVPKA
+128 EDGKLRVMALAVPRA
-143 LLDSYY
+143 LLNSYY
-149 QLAQMCSWE
+149 QLAQMCGWE

-170 QILRDEKSEKVTMVI
+170 QILRDEKSEKVTMMI

-210 GVQDAIDTMIAS
+210 GVQDAIETMIAS

-245 VLHPGDKVWEENAGR
+245 VLHQGDKLWEENAGR

-272 EARQK
+272 AARQK
-277 ITASLEPL
+277 ITSSLEPL

-297 SRNSENPIEKSY
+297 SRNGDTPIERTY

-334 LSEMDDKIGMSK
+334 LSDMDDKIGMSK

-366 VGLIDKSTQKS
+366 VGLIDKSQQKA
-377 KGLTVVSGTN
+377 KGMTVVSGTN

-407 ATSVTRYLGNVAQ
+407 VTSLTRYFGTVAENVA
-420 NVYLQNR
+420 LQAR
-427 VQELQPAQA
+427 VEELQPAQA
-436 VYNDYLAAE
+436 VYNEYLSAA
-445 AQYDKYTY
+445 AQYDKYKY
-453 LYAYTQTPNEN
+453 LYEYTENPNEN

-478 SFYTNSFSSDQTGIS
+478 SFYTDSFSSDQTGIS
-493 MSVTVEGKAAA
+493 MTVNVEGKAAA
-504 ARTILNIR
+504 ARTILNVR
-512 NMQSIDDVEISNITD
+512 NMESIEDVQISNITD
-527 SKDETGT
+527 NQDEMGGSWVMFSMTGT
-534 SIVTFSITGSYKV
+534 Y
-547 LGVILSIAMAATSV
+547 
-561 TRYLGNVAQ
+561 R
-570 NVYLQN
+570 
-576 RVQELQPAQAVY
+576 
-588 NDYLAAEAQYDKYTY
+588 
-603 LYAYTQTPN
+603 
-612 ENLVEFI
+612 
-619 NELEQILPDSF
+619 
-630 YTNSFS
+630 
-636 SDQTGISMSVTV
+636 
-648 EGKAAAARTIL
+648 
-659 NIRNMQSIDDVE
+659 
-671 ISNITDSKDE
+671 
-681 TGTSIV
+681 
-687 TFSITGS
+687 
-694 YKELTDETEE
+694 ELTDETEE
-704 SGEAQADTQTAQ
+704 TGEIVESTQSVQ

>member
-1 MAMNNRVLSIEIGN
+1 MNNRVLSIEIGN
-15 SFTKICEM
+15 SFTKICEI

-37 VETPEGIVVD
+37 VETPEGVVVD

-56 ADRMVNALGTNGI
+56 ADHLVNALGTNGI

-102 KTNANEYFP
+102 KTNANDYFP

-128 ENGKLRVMALAVPKA
+128 EEGKLRVMALAVPKA

-149 QLAQMCSWE
+149 QLAQMCGWE

-170 QILRDEKSEKVTMVI
+170 QILRDEKSEKVTMMI

-210 GVQDAIDTMIAS
+210 GVQDAIETMIAS

-245 VLHPGDKVWEENAGR
+245 VLHQGDKLWEENAGR

-272 EARQK
+272 TARQK
-277 ITASLEPL
+277 ITSSLEPL

-297 SRNSENPIEKSY
+297 SRNSDNPIQKTF

-366 VGLIDKSTQKS
+366 VGLIDKSTQKA

-407 ATSVTRYLGNVAQ
+407 VTSLTRYFGTVAENVA
-420 NVYLQNR
+420 LQAR
-427 VQELQPAQA
+427 VEELQPAQT
-436 VYNDYLAAE
+436 VYNEYLSTA
-445 AQYDKYTY
+445 AQYDKYKY
-453 LYAYTQTPNEN
+453 LYEYTENPNEN
-464 LVEFINELEQILPD
+464 LVEFINELEQILPS
-478 SFYTNSFSSDQTGIS
+478 SFWTNSFSSDMEGIS

-512 NMQSIDDVEISNITD
+512 NMESIEDVQISNITD
-527 SKDETGT
+527 TQNELGESA
-534 SIVTFSITGSYKV
+534 VTFSITG
-547 LGVILSIAMAATSV
+547 
-561 TRYLGNVAQ
+561 
-570 NVYLQN
+570 
-576 RVQELQPAQAVY
+576 
-588 NDYLAAEAQYDKYTY
+588 TY
-603 LYAYTQTPN
+603 ADIHADTEET
-612 ENLVEFI
+612 E
-619 NELEQILPDSF
+619 S
-630 YTNSFS
+630 
-636 SDQTGISMSVTV
+636 TGDT
-648 EGKAAAARTIL
+648 
-659 NIRNMQSIDDVE
+659 
-671 ISNITDSKDE
+671 
-681 TGTSIV
+681 TGT
-687 TFSITGS
+687 
-694 YKELTDETEE
+694 
-704 SGEAQADTQTAQ
+704 TAQ

>member
-1 MAMNNRVLSIEIGN
+1 MAMNNRVLSIEISN
-15 SFTKICEM
+15 SFTKICEI

-37 VETPEGIVVD
+37 VETPEGVVVD

-56 ADRMVNALGTNGI
+56 ADHLVNALGTNGI
-69 RTKKVIFTIS
+69 HTKRVIFTIS

-88 QIPNVKASKIEALV
+88 QIPNVKANKIEALV
-102 KTNANEYFP
+102 KTNANDYFP

-128 ENGKLRVMALAVPKA
+128 EEGKLRVMALAVPKA

-149 QLAQMCSWE
+149 QLAQMCGWE

-170 QILRDEKSEKVTMVI
+170 QILRDEKSEKVTMMI
-185 KIDENSTIVTV
+185 KIDENNTIVTV

-210 GVQDAIDTMIAS
+210 GVQDAIETMIAS

-245 VLHPGDKVWEENAGR
+245 VLHQGDKLWEENAGR

-272 EARQK
+272 AARQK
-277 ITASLEPL
+277 ITATLEPL
-285 IVGVSR
+285 IVGVNR

-297 SRNSENPIEKSY
+297 SRNGDTPIERTY

-334 LSEMDDKIGMSK
+334 LSDMEDKIGMSK

-366 VGLIDKSTQKS
+366 VGLIDKSQQKA
-377 KGLTVVSGTN
+377 KGMTVVSGTN

-407 ATSVTRYLGNVAQ
+407 VTSLTRYFGTVAENVA
-420 NVYLQNR
+420 LQAR
-427 VQELQPAQA
+427 VEELQPAQA
-436 VYNDYLAAE
+436 VYNDYLATA
-445 AQYDKYTY
+445 AQYDKYQY
-453 LYAYTQTPNEN
+453 LYEYTENPNEN
-464 LVEFINELEQILPD
+464 LVEFINELEQILPS
-478 SFYTNSFSSDQTGIS
+478 SFWTNSFSSDMEGIS

-512 NMQSIDDVEISNITD
+512 NMESIEDVQISNITD
-527 SKDETGT
+527 TQNELGESA
-534 SIVTFSITGSYKV
+534 VTFSITG
-547 LGVILSIAMAATSV
+547 
-561 TRYLGNVAQ
+561 
-570 NVYLQN
+570 
-576 RVQELQPAQAVY
+576 
-588 NDYLAAEAQYDKYTY
+588 TY
-603 LYAYTQTPN
+603 ADIHADTEET
-612 ENLVEFI
+612 E
-619 NELEQILPDSF
+619 S
-630 YTNSFS
+630 
-636 SDQTGISMSVTV
+636 TGDT
-648 EGKAAAARTIL
+648 
-659 NIRNMQSIDDVE
+659 
-671 ISNITDSKDE
+671 
-681 TGTSIV
+681 TGT
-687 TFSITGS
+687 
-694 YKELTDETEE
+694 
-704 SGEAQADTQTAQ
+704 TAQ

>member
-15 SFTKICEM
+15 SFTKICEI

-37 VETPEGIVVD
+37 VETPEGVVVD

-56 ADRMVNALGTNGI
+56 ADHLVNALGTNGI
-69 RTKKVIFTIS
+69 RTKRVIFTIS

-88 QIPNVKASKIEALV
+88 QIPNVKANKIEALV
-102 KTNANEYFP
+102 KTNANDYFP

-128 ENGKLRVMALAVPKA
+128 EEGKLRVMALAVPKA
-143 LLDSYY
+143 LLNSYY
-149 QLAQMCSWE
+149 QLAQMCGWE

-170 QILRDEKSEKVTMVI
+170 QILRDEKSEKVTMMI

-210 GVQDAIDTMIAS
+210 GVQDAIETMIAS

-245 VLHPGDKVWEENAGR
+245 VLHQGDKVWEENAGR

-272 EARQK
+272 AARQK
-277 ITASLEPL
+277 IPASLEPL

-297 SRNSENPIEKSY
+297 SRNGDTPIERTY

-334 LSEMDDKIGMSK
+334 LSDMEDKIGMSK
-346 AIRSTRP
+346 AIRSTSP

-366 VGLIDKSTQKS
+366 VGLIDKSQQKT
-377 KGLTVVSGTN
+377 KGMTVVSGTN

-407 ATSVTRYLGNVAQ
+407 VTSLTRYFGTVAENVA
-420 NVYLQNR
+420 LQAR
-427 VQELQPAQA
+427 VEELQPAQA
-436 VYNDYLAAE
+436 VYNDYLATA
-445 AQYDKYTY
+445 AQYDKYQY
-453 LYAYTQTPNEN
+453 LYEYTENPNEN
-464 LVEFINELEQILPD
+464 LVEFINELEQILPS
-478 SFYTNSFSSDQTGIS
+478 SFWTNSFSSDMEGIS

-512 NMQSIDDVEISNITD
+512 NMESIEDVQISNITD
-527 SKDETGT
+527 TQNELGESA
-534 SIVTFSITGSYKV
+534 VTFSITGTYADIHADSEEAENT
-547 LGVILSIAMAATSV
+547 GDAA
-561 TRYLGNVAQ
+561 
-570 NVYLQN
+570 
-576 RVQELQPAQAVY
+576 
-588 NDYLAAEAQYDKYTY
+588 
-603 LYAYTQTPN
+603 
-612 ENLVEFI
+612 
-619 NELEQILPDSF
+619 
-630 YTNSFS
+630 
-636 SDQTGISMSVTV
+636 
-648 EGKAAAARTIL
+648 
-659 NIRNMQSIDDVE
+659 
-671 ISNITDSKDE
+671 
-681 TGTSIV
+681 GT
-687 TFSITGS
+687 
-694 YKELTDETEE
+694 
-704 SGEAQADTQTAQ
+704 TAQ

>member
-1 MAMNNRVLSIEIGN
+1 MNNRVLSIEIGN
-15 SFTKICEM
+15 SFTKICEI

-37 VETPEGIVVD
+37 VETPEGVVVD

-56 ADRMVNALGTNGI
+56 ADHLVNALGTNGI
-69 RTKKVIFTIS
+69 RTRKVIFTIS

-102 KTNANEYFP
+102 KTNANDYFP

-128 ENGKLRVMALAVPKA
+128 EDGKLRVMALAVPKA
-143 LLDSYY
+143 LLNSYY
-149 QLAQMCSWE
+149 QLAQMCGWE

-170 QILRDEKSEKVTMVI
+170 QILRDEKTETVTMMI

-210 GVQDAIDTMIAS
+210 GVQDAIETMIAS

-245 VLHPGDKVWEENAGR
+245 VLHQGDKLWEENAGR

-272 EARQK
+272 AARQK

-297 SRNSENPIEKSY
+297 SRNGDTPIERTY

-334 LSEMDDKIGMSK
+334 LSDMDDKIGMSK

-366 VGLIDKSTQKS
+366 VGLIDKSQQKA
-377 KGLTVVSGTN
+377 KGMTVVSGTN

-407 ATSVTRYLGNVAQ
+407 VTSLTRYFGTVAENVA
-420 NVYLQNR
+420 LQAR
-427 VQELQPAQA
+427 VEELQPAQT
-436 VYNDYLAAE
+436 VYNEYLSAA
-445 AQYDKYTY
+445 AQYDKYKY
-453 LYAYTQTPNEN
+453 LYEYTENPNEN
-464 LVEFINELEQILPD
+464 LVEFINELEQILPS
-478 SFYTNSFSSDQTGIS
+478 SFWTNSFSSDMEGIS

-512 NMQSIDDVEISNITD
+512 NMESIEDVQISNITD
-527 SKDETGT
+527 TQNELGESA
-534 SIVTFSITGSYKV
+534 VTFSITG
-547 LGVILSIAMAATSV
+547 
-561 TRYLGNVAQ
+561 
-570 NVYLQN
+570 
-576 RVQELQPAQAVY
+576 
-588 NDYLAAEAQYDKYTY
+588 TY
-603 LYAYTQTPN
+603 ADIHADTEET
-612 ENLVEFI
+612 E
-619 NELEQILPDSF
+619 S
-630 YTNSFS
+630 
-636 SDQTGISMSVTV
+636 TGDT
-648 EGKAAAARTIL
+648 
-659 NIRNMQSIDDVE
+659 
-671 ISNITDSKDE
+671 
-681 TGTSIV
+681 TGT
-687 TFSITGS
+687 
-694 YKELTDETEE
+694 
-704 SGEAQADTQTAQ
+704 TAQ

>member
-15 SFTKICEM
+15 SFTKICEI

-37 VETPEGIVVD
+37 VETPAGVVVD

-56 ADRMVNALGTNGI
+56 ADHLVNALGTNGI
-69 RTKKVIFTIS
+69 HTKRVIFTIS

-102 KTNANEYFP
+102 KTNANDYFP

-128 ENGKLRVMALAVPKA
+128 EEGKLRVMALAVPKA
-143 LLDSYY
+143 LLNSYY
-149 QLAQMCSWE
+149 QLAQMCGWE

-170 QILRDEKSEKVTMVI
+170 QILRDEKTETVTMMI

-210 GVQDAIDTMIAS
+210 GVQDAIETMIAS
-222 GAYAV
+222 GVYAV

-245 VLHPGDKVWEENAGR
+245 VLHQGDKLWEENAGR

-272 EARQK
+272 AARQK
-277 ITASLEPL
+277 ITSSLEPL

-297 SRNSENPIEKSY
+297 SRNSDTPIERTY

-334 LSEMDDKIGMSK
+334 LSDMEDKIGMSK

-366 VGLIDKSTQKS
+366 VGLIDKSQQKA
-377 KGLTVVSGTN
+377 KGMTVVSGTN

-407 ATSVTRYLGNVAQ
+407 VTSLTRYFGTVAENVA
-420 NVYLQNR
+420 LQAR
-427 VQELQPAQA
+427 VEELQPAQT
-436 VYNDYLAAE
+436 VYNEYLSAA
-445 AQYDKYTY
+445 AQYDKYKY
-453 LYAYTQTPNEN
+453 LYEYTENPNEN
-464 LVEFINELEQILPD
+464 LVEFINELEQILPS
-478 SFYTNSFSSDQTGIS
+478 SFWTNSFSSDMEGIS

-512 NMQSIDDVEISNITD
+512 NMESIEDVQISNITD
-527 SKDETGT
+527 TQNELGESA
-534 SIVTFSITGSYKV
+534 VTFSITG
-547 LGVILSIAMAATSV
+547 
-561 TRYLGNVAQ
+561 
-570 NVYLQN
+570 
-576 RVQELQPAQAVY
+576 
-588 NDYLAAEAQYDKYTY
+588 TY
-603 LYAYTQTPN
+603 ADIHADTEET
-612 ENLVEFI
+612 E
-619 NELEQILPDSF
+619 S
-630 YTNSFS
+630 
-636 SDQTGISMSVTV
+636 TGDT
-648 EGKAAAARTIL
+648 
-659 NIRNMQSIDDVE
+659 
-671 ISNITDSKDE
+671 
-681 TGTSIV
+681 TGT
-687 TFSITGS
+687 
-694 YKELTDETEE
+694 
-704 SGEAQADTQTAQ
+704 TAQ

>member
-1 MAMNNRVLSIEIGN
+1 MNNRVLSIEIGN
-15 SFTKICEM
+15 SFTKICEI

-37 VETPEGIVVD
+37 VETPEGVVVD

-56 ADRMVNALGTNGI
+56 ADHLVNALGTNGI
-69 RTKKVIFTIS
+69 RTKRVIFTIS

-88 QIPNVKASKIEALV
+88 QIPNVKANKIEALV
-102 KTNANEYFP
+102 KTNANDYFP

-170 QILRDEKSEKVTMVI
+170 QILRDEKSEKVTMMI
-185 KIDENSTIVTV
+185 KIDENNTIVTV

-210 GVQDAIDTMIAS
+210 GVQDAIETMIAS

-227 NDPMSAV
+227 SDPMSAV

-245 VLHPGDKVWEENAGR
+245 VLHQGDKLWEENAGR
-260 WEDEDAGNVEVT
+260 WEDEDAGNAEVT
-272 EARQK
+272 AARQK
-277 ITASLEPL
+277 ITSSLEPL

-297 SRNSENPIEKSY
+297 SRNSNTPIERTY

-334 LSEMDDKIGMSK
+334 LSDMDDKIGMSK

-366 VGLIDKSTQKS
+366 VGLIDKSQQKG
-377 KGLTVVSGTN
+377 KGMTVVSGTN

-407 ATSVTRYLGNVAQ
+407 VTSLTRYFGTVAENVA
-420 NVYLQNR
+420 LQAR
-427 VQELQPAQA
+427 VEELQPAQT
-436 VYNDYLAAE
+436 VYNEYLSAA
-445 AQYDKYTY
+445 AQYDKYKY
-453 LYAYTQTPNEN
+453 LYEYTENPNEN

-478 SFYTNSFSSDQTGIS
+478 SFYTDSFSSDQTGIS
-493 MSVTVEGKAAA
+493 MTVNVEGKAAA

-512 NMQSIDDVEISNITD
+512 NMESIEDVQISNITD
-527 SKDETGT
+527 NQDEMGGSWVMFSMTGT
-534 SIVTFSITGSYKV
+534 YRE
-547 LGVILSIAMAATSV
+547 LS
-561 TRYLGNVAQ
+561 
-570 NVYLQN
+570 
-576 RVQELQPAQAVY
+576 
-588 NDYLAAEAQYDKYTY
+588 
-603 LYAYTQTPN
+603 
-612 ENLVEFI
+612 
-619 NELEQILPDSF
+619 
-630 YTNSFS
+630 
-636 SDQTGISMSVTV
+636 
-648 EGKAAAARTIL
+648 
-659 NIRNMQSIDDVE
+659 
-671 ISNITDSKDE
+671 
-681 TGTSIV
+681 
-687 TFSITGS
+687 
-694 YKELTDETEE
+694 DETEE
-704 SGEAQADTQTAQ
+704 TGETVESTQSVQ

>member
-1 MAMNNRVLSIEIGN
+1 MNNRVLSIEIGN
-15 SFTKICEM
+15 SFTKICEI

-37 VETPEGIVVD
+37 VETPEGVVVD

-56 ADRMVNALGTNGI
+56 ADHLVNALGTNGI
-69 RTKKVIFTIS
+69 RTRKVIFTIS

-102 KTNANEYFP
+102 KTNANDYFP

-128 ENGKLRVMALAVPKA
+128 EDGKLRVMALAVPKA
-143 LLDSYY
+143 LLNSYY
-149 QLAQMCSWE
+149 QLAQMCGWE

-170 QILRDEKSEKVTMVI
+170 QILRDEKTETVTMMI
-185 KIDENSTIVTV
+185 KIDENNTIVTV

-210 GVQDAIDTMIAS
+210 GVQDAIETMITS
-222 GAYAV
+222 GVYAV

-245 VLHPGDKVWEENAGR
+245 VLHQGDKLWEENAGR

-272 EARQK
+272 AARQK
-277 ITASLEPL
+277 ITSSLETL

-297 SRNSENPIEKSY
+297 SRNGDNPIQKTF

-334 LSEMDDKIGMSK
+334 LSDMEDKIGMSK

-366 VGLIDKSTQKS
+366 VGLIDKSQQKA
-377 KGLTVVSGTN
+377 KGMTVVSGTN

-407 ATSVTRYLGNVAQ
+407 VTSLTRYFGTVAENVA
-420 NVYLQNR
+420 LQAR
-427 VQELQPAQA
+427 VEELQPAQA
-436 VYNDYLAAE
+436 VYNDYLATA
-445 AQYDKYTY
+445 AQYDKYQY
-453 LYAYTQTPNEN
+453 LYEYTENPNEN
-464 LVEFINELEQILPD
+464 LVEFINELEQILPS
-478 SFYTNSFSSDQTGIS
+478 SFWTNSFSSDMEGIS

-512 NMQSIDDVEISNITD
+512 NMESIEDVQISNITD
-527 SKDETGT
+527 AQNELGESA
-534 SIVTFSITGSYKV
+534 VTFSITGTYADIHADSEEAENT
-547 LGVILSIAMAATSV
+547 GDAA
-561 TRYLGNVAQ
+561 
-570 NVYLQN
+570 
-576 RVQELQPAQAVY
+576 
-588 NDYLAAEAQYDKYTY
+588 
-603 LYAYTQTPN
+603 
-612 ENLVEFI
+612 
-619 NELEQILPDSF
+619 
-630 YTNSFS
+630 
-636 SDQTGISMSVTV
+636 
-648 EGKAAAARTIL
+648 
-659 NIRNMQSIDDVE
+659 
-671 ISNITDSKDE
+671 
-681 TGTSIV
+681 GT
-687 TFSITGS
+687 
-694 YKELTDETEE
+694 
-704 SGEAQADTQTAQ
+704 TAQ

>member
-15 SFTKICEM
+15 SFTKICEI

-37 VETPEGIVVD
+37 VETPEGVVVD

-56 ADRMVNALGTNGI
+56 ADHLVNALGTNGI
-69 RTKKVIFTIS
+69 RTKRVIFTIS

-88 QIPNVKASKIEALV
+88 QIPNVKANKIEALV
-102 KTNANEYFP
+102 KTNANDYFP

-128 ENGKLRVMALAVPKA
+128 EEGKLRVMALAVPKA
-143 LLDSYY
+143 LLNSYY
-149 QLAQMCSWE
+149 QLAQMCGWE

-170 QILRDEKSEKVTMVI
+170 QILRDEKSEKVTMMI
-185 KIDENSTIVTV
+185 KIDENNTIVTV

-210 GVQDAIDTMIAS
+210 GVQDAIETMIAS

-227 NDPMSAV
+227 SDPMSAV

-245 VLHPGDKVWEENAGR
+245 VLHQGDKLWEENAGR
-260 WEDEDAGNVEVT
+260 WEDEDAGNAEVT
-272 EARQK
+272 AARQK
-277 ITASLEPL
+277 ITSSLEPL

-297 SRNSENPIEKSY
+297 SRNSNTPIERTY

-334 LSEMDDKIGMSK
+334 LSDMDDKIGMSK

-366 VGLIDKSTQKS
+366 VGLIDKSQQKA
-377 KGLTVVSGTN
+377 KGMTVVSGTN

-407 ATSVTRYLGNVAQ
+407 VTSLTRYFGTVAENVT
-420 NVYLQNR
+420 LQAR
-427 VQELQPAQA
+427 VEELQPAQT
-436 VYNDYLAAE
+436 VYNEYLSTA
-445 AQYDKYTY
+445 AQYDKYKY
-453 LYAYTQTPNEN
+453 LYEYTENPNEN

-478 SFYTNSFSSDQTGIS
+478 SFYTDSFSSDQTGIS
-493 MSVTVEGKAAA
+493 MTVNVEGKAAA

-512 NMQSIDDVEISNITD
+512 NMESIEDVQISNITD
-527 SKDETGT
+527 NQDEMGGSWVMFSMTGT
-534 SIVTFSITGSYKV
+534 YRE
-547 LGVILSIAMAATSV
+547 LS
-561 TRYLGNVAQ
+561 
-570 NVYLQN
+570 
-576 RVQELQPAQAVY
+576 
-588 NDYLAAEAQYDKYTY
+588 
-603 LYAYTQTPN
+603 
-612 ENLVEFI
+612 
-619 NELEQILPDSF
+619 
-630 YTNSFS
+630 
-636 SDQTGISMSVTV
+636 
-648 EGKAAAARTIL
+648 
-659 NIRNMQSIDDVE
+659 
-671 ISNITDSKDE
+671 
-681 TGTSIV
+681 
-687 TFSITGS
+687 
-694 YKELTDETEE
+694 DETEE
-704 SGEAQADTQTAQ
+704 TGETVESTQSVQ

>member
-1 MAMNNRVLSIEIGN
+1 MNNRVLSIEIGN
-15 SFTKICEM
+15 SFTKICEI

-37 VETPEGIVVD
+37 VETPEGVVVD

-56 ADRMVNALGTNGI
+56 ADHLVNALGTNGI
-69 RTKKVIFTIS
+69 HTRRVIFTIS

-88 QIPNVKASKIEALV
+88 QIPNVKANKIEALV
-102 KTNANEYFP
+102 KTNANDYFP

-128 ENGKLRVMALAVPKA
+128 EEGKLRVMALAVPKA

-149 QLAQMCSWE
+149 QLAQMCGWE

-170 QILRDEKSEKVTMVI
+170 QILRDEKSEKVTMMI

-210 GVQDAIDTMIAS
+210 GVQDAIETMIAS

-245 VLHPGDKVWEENAGR
+245 VLHQGDKLWEENAGR

-272 EARQK
+272 AARQK
-277 ITASLEPL
+277 ITSSLEPL

-297 SRNSENPIEKSY
+297 SRNSNTPIERTY

-334 LSEMDDKIGMSK
+334 LSDMDDKIGMSK

-366 VGLIDKSTQKS
+366 VGLIDKSQQKG
-377 KGLTVVSGTN
+377 KGMTVVSGTN

-407 ATSVTRYLGNVAQ
+407 VTSLTRYFGTVAENVA
-420 NVYLQNR
+420 LQAR
-427 VQELQPAQA
+427 VEELQPAQA
-436 VYNDYLAAE
+436 VYNDYLATA
-445 AQYDKYTY
+445 AQYDKYQY
-453 LYAYTQTPNEN
+453 LYEYTENPNEN
-464 LVEFINELEQILPD
+464 LVEFINELEQILPS
-478 SFYTNSFSSDQTGIS
+478 SFWTNSFSSDMEGIS

-512 NMQSIDDVEISNITD
+512 NMESIEDVQISNITD
-527 SKDETGT
+527 AQNELGESA
-534 SIVTFSITGSYKV
+534 VTFSITGTYADIHADSEEAENT
-547 LGVILSIAMAATSV
+547 GDAA
-561 TRYLGNVAQ
+561 
-570 NVYLQN
+570 
-576 RVQELQPAQAVY
+576 
-588 NDYLAAEAQYDKYTY
+588 
-603 LYAYTQTPN
+603 
-612 ENLVEFI
+612 
-619 NELEQILPDSF
+619 
-630 YTNSFS
+630 
-636 SDQTGISMSVTV
+636 
-648 EGKAAAARTIL
+648 
-659 NIRNMQSIDDVE
+659 
-671 ISNITDSKDE
+671 
-681 TGTSIV
+681 GT
-687 TFSITGS
+687 
-694 YKELTDETEE
+694 
-704 SGEAQADTQTAQ
+704 TAQ

>member
-1 MAMNNRVLSIEIGN
+1 MNNRVLSIEIGN
-15 SFTKICEM
+15 SFTKICEI

-37 VETPEGIVVD
+37 VETPEGVVVD

-56 ADRMVNALGTNGI
+56 ADHLVNALGTNGI
-69 RTKKVIFTIS
+69 HTRRVIFTIS

-88 QIPNVKASKIEALV
+88 QIPNVKANKIEALV
-102 KTNANEYFP
+102 KTNANDYFP

-128 ENGKLRVMALAVPKA
+128 EEGKLRVMALAVPKA

-149 QLAQMCSWE
+149 QLAQMCGWE

-170 QILRDEKSEKVTMVI
+170 QILRDEKSEKVTMMI

-210 GVQDAIDTMIAS
+210 GVQDAIETMIAS

-245 VLHPGDKVWEENAGR
+245 VLHQGDKLWEENAGR

-272 EARQK
+272 AARQK
-277 ITASLEPL
+277 ITSSLEPL

-297 SRNSENPIEKSY
+297 SRNSNTPIERTY

-334 LSEMDDKIGMSK
+334 LSDMDDKIGMSK

-366 VGLIDKSTQKS
+366 VGLIDKSQQKA
-377 KGLTVVSGTN
+377 KGMTVVSGTN

-394 VLVLGVILSIAMA
+394 ILVLGVILSIAMA
-407 ATSVTRYLGNVAQ
+407 VTSLTRYFGTVAENVA
-420 NVYLQNR
+420 LQAR
-427 VQELQPAQA
+427 VEELQPAQT
-436 VYNDYLAAE
+436 VYNEYLSTA
-445 AQYDKYTY
+445 AQYDKYKY
-453 LYAYTQTPNEN
+453 LYEYTENPNEN

-478 SFYTNSFSSDQTGIS
+478 SFYTDSFSSDQTGIS
-493 MSVTVEGKAAA
+493 MTVNVEGKAAA

-512 NMQSIDDVEISNITD
+512 NMESIEDVQISNITD
-527 SKDETGT
+527 NQDEMGGSWVMFSMTGT
-534 SIVTFSITGSYKV
+534 YRE
-547 LGVILSIAMAATSV
+547 LS
-561 TRYLGNVAQ
+561 
-570 NVYLQN
+570 
-576 RVQELQPAQAVY
+576 
-588 NDYLAAEAQYDKYTY
+588 
-603 LYAYTQTPN
+603 
-612 ENLVEFI
+612 
-619 NELEQILPDSF
+619 
-630 YTNSFS
+630 
-636 SDQTGISMSVTV
+636 
-648 EGKAAAARTIL
+648 
-659 NIRNMQSIDDVE
+659 
-671 ISNITDSKDE
+671 
-681 TGTSIV
+681 
-687 TFSITGS
+687 
-694 YKELTDETEE
+694 DETEE
-704 SGEAQADTQTAQ
+704 TGETVESTQSVQ

>member
-1 MAMNNRVLSIEIGN
+1 MNNRVLSIEIGN
-15 SFTKICEM
+15 SFTKICEI

-37 VETPEGIVVD
+37 VETPEGVVVD

-56 ADRMVNALGTNGI
+56 ADHLVNALGTNGI
-69 RTKKVIFTIS
+69 RTKRVIFTIS

-88 QIPNVKASKIEALV
+88 QIPNVKANKIEALV
-102 KTNANEYFP
+102 KTNANDYFP

-128 ENGKLRVMALAVPKA
+128 EEGKLRVMALAVPKA

-149 QLAQMCSWE
+149 QLAQMCGWE

-170 QILRDEKSEKVTMVI
+170 QILRDEKSEKVTMMI

-210 GVQDAIDTMIAS
+210 GVQDAIETMIAS

-245 VLHPGDKVWEENAGR
+245 VLHQGDKLWEENAGR

-272 EARQK
+272 AARQK
-277 ITASLEPL
+277 ITSSLEPL

-297 SRNSENPIEKSY
+297 SRNSDTPIERTY

-334 LSEMDDKIGMSK
+334 LSDMDDKIGMSK

-366 VGLIDKSTQKS
+366 VGLIDKSTQKA

-407 ATSVTRYLGNVAQ
+407 VTSLTRYFGTVAENVA
-420 NVYLQNR
+420 LQAR
-427 VQELQPAQA
+427 VEELQPAQT
-436 VYNDYLAAE
+436 VYNEYLSAA
-445 AQYDKYTY
+445 AQYDKYKY
-453 LYAYTQTPNEN
+453 LYEYTENPNEN

-478 SFYTNSFSSDQTGIS
+478 SFYTDSFSSDQTGIS
-493 MSVTVEGKAAA
+493 MTVNVEGKAAA

-512 NMQSIDDVEISNITD
+512 NMESIEDVQISNITD
-527 SKDETGT
+527 NQDEMGGSWVMFSMTGT
-534 SIVTFSITGSYKV
+534 YRE
-547 LGVILSIAMAATSV
+547 LS
-561 TRYLGNVAQ
+561 
-570 NVYLQN
+570 
-576 RVQELQPAQAVY
+576 
-588 NDYLAAEAQYDKYTY
+588 
-603 LYAYTQTPN
+603 
-612 ENLVEFI
+612 
-619 NELEQILPDSF
+619 
-630 YTNSFS
+630 
-636 SDQTGISMSVTV
+636 
-648 EGKAAAARTIL
+648 
-659 NIRNMQSIDDVE
+659 
-671 ISNITDSKDE
+671 
-681 TGTSIV
+681 
-687 TFSITGS
+687 
-694 YKELTDETEE
+694 DETEE
-704 SGEAQADTQTAQ
+704 TGETVESTQSVQ

>member
-1 MAMNNRVLSIEIGN
+1 MNNRVLSIEIGN
-15 SFTKICEM
+15 SFTKICEI

-37 VETPEGIVVD
+37 VETPEGVVVD

-56 ADRMVNALGTNGI
+56 ADHLVNALGTNGI
-69 RTKKVIFTIS
+69 RTKRVIFTIS

-88 QIPNVKASKIEALV
+88 QIPNVKANKIEALV
-102 KTNANEYFP
+102 KTNANDYFP

-128 ENGKLRVMALAVPKA
+128 EEGKLRVMALAVPKA
-143 LLDSYY
+143 LLNSYY
-149 QLAQMCSWE
+149 QLAQMCGWE

-170 QILRDEKSEKVTMVI
+170 QILRDEKSEKVTMMI

-210 GVQDAIDTMIAS
+210 GVQDAIETMIAS

-245 VLHPGDKVWEENAGR
+245 VLHQGDKLWEENAGR
-260 WEDEDAGNVEVT
+260 WEDEDAGNAEVT
-272 EARQK
+272 AARQK
-277 ITASLEPL
+277 ITSSLEPL

-297 SRNSENPIEKSY
+297 SRNSDTPIERTY

-334 LSEMDDKIGMSK
+334 LSDMDDKIGMSK

-366 VGLIDKSTQKS
+366 VGLIDKSTQKA

-394 VLVLGVILSIAMA
+394 ILVLGVILSIAMA
-407 ATSVTRYLGNVAQ
+407 VTSLTRYFGTVAENVA
-420 NVYLQNR
+420 LQAR
-427 VQELQPAQA
+427 VEELQPAQA
-436 VYNDYLAAE
+436 VYNEYLSAA
-445 AQYDKYTY
+445 AQYDKYKY
-453 LYAYTQTPNEN
+453 LYEYTENPNEN

-478 SFYTNSFSSDQTGIS
+478 SFYTDSFSSDQTGIS
-493 MSVTVEGKAAA
+493 MTVNVEGKAAA

-512 NMQSIDDVEISNITD
+512 NMESIEDVQISNITD
-527 SKDETGT
+527 NQDEMGGSWVMFSMTGT
-534 SIVTFSITGSYKV
+534 YRE
-547 LGVILSIAMAATSV
+547 LS
-561 TRYLGNVAQ
+561 
-570 NVYLQN
+570 
-576 RVQELQPAQAVY
+576 
-588 NDYLAAEAQYDKYTY
+588 
-603 LYAYTQTPN
+603 
-612 ENLVEFI
+612 
-619 NELEQILPDSF
+619 
-630 YTNSFS
+630 
-636 SDQTGISMSVTV
+636 
-648 EGKAAAARTIL
+648 
-659 NIRNMQSIDDVE
+659 
-671 ISNITDSKDE
+671 
-681 TGTSIV
+681 
-687 TFSITGS
+687 
-694 YKELTDETEE
+694 DETEE
-704 SGEAQADTQTAQ
+704 TGETVESTQSVQ

>member
-15 SFTKICEM
+15 SFTKICEI

-37 VETPEGIVVD
+37 VETPEGVVVD

-56 ADRMVNALGTNGI
+56 ADHLVNALGTNGI
-69 RTKKVIFTIS
+69 RTKRVIFTIS

-88 QIPNVKASKIEALV
+88 QIPNVKANKIEALV
-102 KTNANEYFP
+102 KTNANDYFP

-128 ENGKLRVMALAVPKA
+128 EEGKLRVMALAVPKA

-149 QLAQMCSWE
+149 QLAQMCGWE

-170 QILRDEKSEKVTMVI
+170 QILRDEKSEKVTMMI

-210 GVQDAIDTMIAS
+210 GVQDAIETMIAS

-245 VLHPGDKVWEENAGR
+245 VLHQGDKLWEENAGR

-272 EARQK
+272 AARQK

-297 SRNSENPIEKSY
+297 SRNSDTPIERTY

-366 VGLIDKSTQKS
+366 VGLIDKSTQKA

-407 ATSVTRYLGNVAQ
+407 VTSLTRYFGTVAENVT
-420 NVYLQNR
+420 LQAR
-427 VQELQPAQA
+427 VEELQPAQT
-436 VYNDYLAAE
+436 VYNEYLSTA
-445 AQYDKYTY
+445 AQYDKYKY
-453 LYAYTQTPNEN
+453 LYEYTENPNEN

-478 SFYTNSFSSDQTGIS
+478 SFYTDSFSSDQTGIS
-493 MSVTVEGKAAA
+493 MTVNVEGKAAA

-512 NMQSIDDVEISNITD
+512 NMESIEDVQISNITD
-527 SKDETGT
+527 NQDEMGGSWVMFSMTGT
-534 SIVTFSITGSYKV
+534 YRE
-547 LGVILSIAMAATSV
+547 LS
-561 TRYLGNVAQ
+561 
-570 NVYLQN
+570 
-576 RVQELQPAQAVY
+576 
-588 NDYLAAEAQYDKYTY
+588 
-603 LYAYTQTPN
+603 
-612 ENLVEFI
+612 
-619 NELEQILPDSF
+619 
-630 YTNSFS
+630 
-636 SDQTGISMSVTV
+636 
-648 EGKAAAARTIL
+648 
-659 NIRNMQSIDDVE
+659 
-671 ISNITDSKDE
+671 
-681 TGTSIV
+681 
-687 TFSITGS
+687 
-694 YKELTDETEE
+694 DETEE
-704 SGEAQADTQTAQ
+704 TGETVESTQSVQ

>member
-1 MAMNNRVLSIEIGN
+1 MNNRVLSIEIGN

-56 ADRMVNALGTNGI
+56 ADHLVKALGANGI

-88 QIPNVKASKIEALV
+88 QIPNVKANKIEALV
-102 KTNANEYFP
+102 KTNASDYFP

-128 ENGKLRVMALAVPKA
+128 ENGKLRVMALACPKA
-143 LLDSYY
+143 LLNSYD
-149 QLAQMCSWE
+149 QLAQMCGWE

-170 QILRDEKSEKVTMVI
+170 QVLRDEKSEKVTMVI

-210 GVQDAIDTMIAS
+210 GVQDAIETMIAS
-222 GAYAV
+222 GAYGV
-227 NDPMSAV
+227 TEPIGAV
-234 ERFQKKTCLNR
+234 ERFQKKVCLNR
-245 VLHPGDKVWEENAGR
+245 VLHPGDKLWEENAGR
-260 WEDEDAGNVEVT
+260 WEDEDAGNTTVT

-277 ITASLEPL
+277 ITASLESL
-285 IVGVSR
+285 IIGISR

-297 SRNSENPIEKSY
+297 SRNSENPIENTF

-321 KLFTNCLERKVHT
+321 KLLTNCLERKVHT
-334 LSEMDDKIGMSK
+334 LSEVDKIGMSK

-377 KGLTVVSGTN
+377 KGITVVSGTN

-407 ATSVTRYLGNVAQ
+407 VSSVTRYFGAVAQ
-420 NVYLQNR
+420 NTYLQNR
-427 VQELQPAQA
+427 VQELQPAQV
-436 VYNDYLAAE
+436 VYNEYLAAS
-445 AQYDKYTY
+445 AQYDKYNY

-512 NMQSIDDVEISNITD
+512 NMKSIDDVEISNITD
-527 SKDETGT
+527 SKDETGKST
-534 SIVTFSITGSYKV
+534 VTFSITGSYK
-547 LGVILSIAMAATSV
+547 
-561 TRYLGNVAQ
+561 
-570 NVYLQN
+570 
-576 RVQELQPAQAVY
+576 
-588 NDYLAAEAQYDKYTY
+588 D
-603 LYAYTQTPN
+603 
-612 ENLVEFI
+612 
-619 NELEQILPDSF
+619 
-630 YTNSFS
+630 
-636 SDQTGISMSVTV
+636 
-648 EGKAAAARTIL
+648 
-659 NIRNMQSIDDVE
+659 
-671 ISNITDSKDE
+671 
-681 TGTSIV
+681 
-687 TFSITGS
+687 
-694 YKELTDETEE
+694 LTEETEE
-704 SGEAQADTQTAQ
+704 TGEAENSTQSAQ

>member
-15 SFTKICEM
+15 SFTKICEI

-37 VETPEGIVVD
+37 VETPEGVVVD

-56 ADRMVNALGTNGI
+56 ADHLVNALGTNGI
-69 RTKKVIFTIS
+69 HTRRVIFTIS

-88 QIPNVKASKIEALV
+88 QIPNVKANKIEALV
-102 KTNANEYFP
+102 KTNANDYFP

-128 ENGKLRVMALAVPKA
+128 EEGKLRVMALAVPKA

-149 QLAQMCSWE
+149 QLAQMCGWE

-170 QILRDEKSEKVTMVI
+170 QILRDEKSEKVTMMI

-210 GVQDAIDTMIAS
+210 GVQDAIETMIAS

-245 VLHPGDKVWEENAGR
+245 VLHQGDKLWEENAGR

-272 EARQK
+272 AARQK
-277 ITASLEPL
+277 ITSSLEPL

-297 SRNSENPIEKSY
+297 SRNSNTPIERTY

-334 LSEMDDKIGMSK
+334 LSDMDDKIGMSK

-366 VGLIDKSTQKS
+366 VGLIDKSTQKA

-407 ATSVTRYLGNVAQ
+407 VTSLTRYFGTVAENVA
-420 NVYLQNR
+420 LQAR
-427 VQELQPAQA
+427 VEELQPAQT
-436 VYNDYLAAE
+436 VYNEYLSAA
-445 AQYDKYTY
+445 AQYDKYKY
-453 LYAYTQTPNEN
+453 LYEYTENPNEN

-478 SFYTNSFSSDQTGIS
+478 SFYTDSFSSDQTGIS
-493 MSVTVEGKAAA
+493 MTVNVEGKAAA

-512 NMQSIDDVEISNITD
+512 NMESIEDVQISNITD
-527 SKDETGT
+527 NQDEMGGSWVMFSMTGT
-534 SIVTFSITGSYKV
+534 YRE
-547 LGVILSIAMAATSV
+547 LS
-561 TRYLGNVAQ
+561 
-570 NVYLQN
+570 
-576 RVQELQPAQAVY
+576 
-588 NDYLAAEAQYDKYTY
+588 
-603 LYAYTQTPN
+603 
-612 ENLVEFI
+612 
-619 NELEQILPDSF
+619 
-630 YTNSFS
+630 
-636 SDQTGISMSVTV
+636 
-648 EGKAAAARTIL
+648 
-659 NIRNMQSIDDVE
+659 
-671 ISNITDSKDE
+671 
-681 TGTSIV
+681 
-687 TFSITGS
+687 
-694 YKELTDETEE
+694 DETEE
-704 SGEAQADTQTAQ
+704 TGETVESTQSVQ